1 MMKNNRTF
9 KALTFTLAAAALSG
23 AIACAACSNDTYL
36 PDDPPYDFE
45 NPVEELPEYDS
56 SIALDGVLDESRY
69 SDLKWL
75 ETQYSDAN
83 VKVNVKSAAFLGEKG
98 IFMLF
103 DVDDP
108 AVFVNPDRSGS
119 WNSGIELYLAR
130 PGVTSLEGEAWEI
143 DLTPGLDQVA
153 TRLQL
158 GGAFQSM
165 HTAEDETPIM
175 RSQGKGGE
183 VGATGSTGYTIEA
196 FFPYAFLGAE
206 REDLA
211 YINMNTVLLRTYNYE
226 DPQNRLW
233 YNFGEESK
241 SGYSWSDP
249 ESWWKFDENG
259 LVCYTVTAETDGN
272 GSLTAKTFNV
282 LEHEALE
289 IAISPKDGY
298 RLKSITVDGEDRT
311 AEVYIENGRSMLRI
325 ENILSDLTVRAE
337 FAELPAVTHTL
348 SGKLTLFGEE
358 LTAEQAASLSL
369 IVNCGGAVYECAVDE
384 KGSYLADIPEGEYTA
399 VLSKEDG
406 FVLAEL
412 HGDLTAD
419 RVLDIDMTDT
429 LSADILTGKEDF
441 VKRFEETKISNT
453 AGQLY
458 DNKDHN
464 ESYVAPSVIES
475 SFYAPGIADCGD
487 GVRFGFRIY
496 LKNEN
501 GGGAFT
507 VADVVIGKT
516 AGSWYLDIGYDLRSR
531 QRNEYRLNEE
541 QIAAVAAGSFKVL
554 VVKEGAQHRLYAQNG
569 TAYDLAAVYTDDD
582 ASMVSFS
589 TIDLLV
595 HNPDGKGTGEFG
607 MRGTRVYANY
617 AAEMTESEL
626 IASLVDCS
634 IRFKP
639 QVTAEDASVEIE
651 YDYYSVGDSVS
662 FTVTVSDPL
671 LETKQVT
678 VNGEEIQGTDGAYT
692 YIIPEYAAGLD
703 IRVVCGLLDGLY
715 LPEVEDGGATV
726 EGLGDV
732 YRAGETLTFT
742 VTGSNYVKIV
752 GVRVNGEL
760 LSAEGNTY
768 TYQIPEGSEE
778 LVIFVETETLAQ
790 KTEGEGDFSVNFSQ
804 ATQSD
809 VQGTLLLNPELLA
822 PTVIEANFYAPN
834 LPQMVAN
841 NIRFGLRMYL
851 LNAEGGGEFT
861 VADVVIARANGSWW
875 LDAGYDLRNTNL
887 PVRQLYKLSTRQIAA
902 AADGQL
908 KILIV
913 KDGASHR
920 VYAQDGDI
928 FEFAVEYVDDDA
940 TMVTFDSIVLL
951 VNNSTAAKGIG
962 KFGMHGVCM
971 YSGYHENMDDEALVA
986 MFADSK
992 VGLAV
997 DLRANDAEALG
1008 LKASY
1013 AAGETLQFTAAAADD
1028 LHEID
1033 EVTINGERIDAK
1045 EGVYSWT
1052 VPEDATALEIKIT
1065 IKVKDGILIPEVSS
1079 GAATVY
1085 GLKEYY
1091 KAGETVTFSAATDK
1105 FHAVTGAIVNGSSI
1119 TMTAG
1124 TFRYVT
1130 KETDRT
1136 LDIVIQTITLAAEYT
1151 GKADIIKNFKDIEPS
1166 EDANHL
1172 LQGALYSCSDNGNR
1186 LPSPSVIVS
1195 SLYLEGFEDIRENG
1209 TRFGLRIYNRKAG
1222 SNTNEFAFDVILAR
1236 QDDVWCLDMGSNN
1249 IIYDKVTPETHYPLS
1264 SAQLN
1269 ALKAGELQI
1278 AILQNGS
1285 TYSLYALDGNVFE
1298 FVESFTCK
1306 NGAASVSAI
1315 DLVVNNALVALQRSG
1330 DHEFGVKDMTVYGD
1344 HSTSMD
1350 AEEVIDFF
1358 LERDVA
1364 LNATATAGE
1373 GVKITGVKNNYMAG
1387 ETVEFTLTTEK
1398 FYEVASVKVNG
1409 VEVSESG
1416 GKYLYTLPADATS
1429 VNIVVTTTQTAVVYE
1444 GNDLSANFSTQ
1455 GEVTSTGGAFG
1466 YDANRPNIDN
1476 AVITFAISAPD
1487 IGNIG
1492 ANSVKFGIRIYT
1504 LRTDNSAEPVADVV
1518 IGRHNGN
1525 WYVDV
1530 GLDFRSNW
1538 EQEYQLTEEQVNA
1551 VAKGA
1556 FTLAVVKEGQTYRVY
1571 ALSEDTYEYVDSFTA
1586 TSTNV
1591 NLRTIDLLCYNGNPQ
1606 IVTSGEF
1613 GVKEMTVYSG
1623 YSGYTGA
1630 QSDSELLAFLVDG
1643 KIGYRA
1649 SVSAGKGVTVN
1660 ELKNSYM
1667 PGETVVFTLTTEK
1680 FYEVASVKV
1689 NGEEIT
1695 ASGGKYSYTLPEN
1708 ATSVNIE
1715 VTTTQTAV
1723 VYEGKDNFSKNFNDT
1738 KISNTAGQLYNNN
1751 DNGGTFLAPAVFD
1764 ANFYA
1769 PQINSIPDNVR
1780 FGFRI
1785 YLKNAQGGGAF
1796 TVADVVIGKTSGN
1809 WYLDIGYDLRGTQRN
1824 NYRLSNEQIQS
1835 VAEGTFK
1842 VIVVKNG
1849 TEHRL
1854 YAQNGDHFEYVASYT
1869 DDDATMVSFNTIDL
1883 LVHNSEGKG
1892 VGEYGVHDM
1901 TVYGEYDATMSDSEL
1916 LAFLVDGKIGY
1927 REYAGKGDDVTVKDF
1942 SDISSNGLKLV
1953 GPIYDKGD
1961 HGGIYLDKSVIE
1973 AHFTIPS
1980 IKSIQGDLNVGFR
1993 IYATDHN
2000 NTNKGWPDIILGRRD
2015 GNWYLNIGNG
2025 IGNSVIST
2033 AYQLSEWQIDAVE
2046 KGDLTILVVNDGI
2059 RHALYAIDEGGFEK
2073 VKEYS
2078 DSNAAMIT
2086 FKSIDFLAWNG
2097 ANGTGTCGFT
2107 GLTVYGNFD
2116 ETLSDEEL
2124 VELFA
2129 GSNAE

>member
-143 DLTPGLDQVA
+143 DLTPGLDQVV

-196 FFPYAFLGAE
+196 FFPYAFLGTE

-358 LTAEQAASLSL
+358 LAAEQAASLSL
-369 IVNCGGAVYECAVDE
+369 IVNCGGAVYECAIDE

-541 QIAAVAAGSFKVL
+541 QLAAVAAGSFKVL

-595 HNPDGKGTGEFG
+595 HNPDGKGAGEFG

-617 AAEMTESEL
+617 ASEMTESEL

-639 QVTAEDASVEIE
+639 QVTAKDASVEIE

-671 LETKQVT
+671 LEAKQVT
-678 VNGEEIQGTDGAYT
+678 VNGEEIQGTDGVYT

-790 KTEGEGDFSVNFSQ
+790 KTDGEGDFSVNFSQ

-902 AADGQL
+902 AADGQF

-928 FEFAVEYVDDDA
+928 FEFAVGYVDDDA

-997 DLRANDAEALG
+997 DLKANDAEALG

-1151 GKADIIKNFKDIEPS
+1151 GKADIIKNFKDIVPS

-1249 IIYDKVTPETHYPLS
+1249 IIYNEVTPETHYPLS

-1315 DLVVNNALVALQRSG
+1315 DLVVNNALEALQRSG

-1373 GVKITGVKNNYMAG
+1373 GVTINGLQNSYMPG
-1387 ETVEFTLTTEK
+1387 ETVEFSLTTEK
-1398 FYEVASVKVNG
+1398 FYEVERVTVND
-1409 VEVSESG
+1409 VEVTESN
-1416 GKYLYTLPADATS
+1416 GKYSYTLPADATS
-1429 VNIVVTTTQTAVVYE
+1429 VNI
-1444 GNDLSANFSTQ
+1444 
-1455 GEVTSTGGAFG
+1455 
-1466 YDANRPNIDN
+1466 
-1476 AVITFAISAPD
+1476 
-1487 IGNIG
+1487 
-1492 ANSVKFGIRIYT
+1492 K
-1504 LRTDNSAEPVADVV
+1504 
-1518 IGRHNGN
+1518 
-1525 WYVDV
+1525 
-1530 GLDFRSNW
+1530 
-1538 EQEYQLTEEQVNA
+1538 
-1551 VAKGA
+1551 
-1556 FTLAVVKEGQTYRVY
+1556 
-1571 ALSEDTYEYVDSFTA
+1571 
-1586 TSTNV
+1586 
-1591 NLRTIDLLCYNGNPQ
+1591 
-1606 IVTSGEF
+1606 
-1613 GVKEMTVYSG
+1613 
-1623 YSGYTGA
+1623 
-1630 QSDSELLAFLVDG
+1630 
-1643 KIGYRA
+1643 
-1649 SVSAGKGVTVN
+1649 
-1660 ELKNSYM
+1660 
-1667 PGETVVFTLTTEK
+1667 
-1680 FYEVASVKV
+1680 
-1689 NGEEIT
+1689 
-1695 ASGGKYSYTLPEN
+1695 
-1708 ATSVNIE
+1708 

-1738 KISNTAGQLYNNN
+1738 KISNTAGQLYNNK

-1849 TEHRL
+1849 AEHRL

-1883 LVHNSEGKG
+1883 LVHNPEGKG

-1927 REYAGKGDDVTVKDF
+1927 REYAGKGDGFTVKNF
-1942 SDISSNGLKLV
+1942 SDISSSESIKV

-1973 AHFTIPS
+1973 AHFTMPS
-1980 IKSIQGDLNVGFR
+1980 IKNIQGDLNVGFR

-2000 NTNKGWPDIILGRRD
+2000 NTNSGWPGIILGRKD
-2015 GNWYLNIGNG
+2015 GNWYLNIGAG
-2025 IGNSVIST
+2025 IGKSVIST

-2046 KGDLTILVVNDGI
+2046 TGDLTILVVNDGI
-2059 RHALYAIDEGGFEK
+2059 RHALYAIDEGGFEE

-2078 DSNAAMIT
+2078 DPNAAMIT

-2129 GSNAE
+2129 GSDAE

>member
-196 FFPYAFLGAE
+196 FFPYAFLGTE

-249 ESWWKFDENG
+249 ESWWKFNENG

-311 AEVYIENGRSMLRI
+311 AEVYIENGKSMLRI
-325 ENILSDLTVRAE
+325 EDILSDLTVRAE

-369 IVNCGGAVYECAVDE
+369 IVNCGGAVYECAIDE

-412 HGDLTAD
+412 HGELTAD

-516 AGSWYLDIGYDLRSR
+516 VGSWYLDIGYDLRSR

-541 QIAAVAAGSFKVL
+541 QLAAVAAGSFKVL

-595 HNPDGKGTGEFG
+595 HNPDGKGAGEFG

-617 AAEMTESEL
+617 ASEMTESEL

-639 QVTAEDASVEIE
+639 QVTAKDASVEIE

-671 LETKQVT
+671 LEAKQVT
-678 VNGEEIQGTDGAYT
+678 VNGEEIQGTDGVYT

-790 KTEGEGDFSVNFSQ
+790 KTDGEGDFSVNFSQ

-902 AADGQL
+902 AADGQF

-928 FEFAVEYVDDDA
+928 FEFAVGYVDDDA

-997 DLRANDAEALG
+997 DLKANDAEALG

-1151 GKADIIKNFKDIEPS
+1151 GKADIIKNFKNIEPS

-1195 SLYLEGFEDIRENG
+1195 SLYLEGFEDITENG
-1209 TRFGLRIYNRKAG
+1209 TRFGLRIYNRTAG

-1236 QDDVWCLDMGSNN
+1236 QDDVWCLDMGSKN
-1249 IIYDKVTPETHYPLS
+1249 IIYNEVEPETHYPLS

-1409 VEVSESG
+1409 E
-1416 GKYLYTLPADATS
+1416 
-1429 VNIVVTTTQTAVVYE
+1429 
-1444 GNDLSANFSTQ
+1444 
-1455 GEVTSTGGAFG
+1455 
-1466 YDANRPNIDN
+1466 
-1476 AVITFAISAPD
+1476 VIT
-1487 IGNIG
+1487 
-1492 ANSVKFGIRIYT
+1492 V
-1504 LRTDNSAEPVADVV
+1504 
-1518 IGRHNGN
+1518 
-1525 WYVDV
+1525 
-1530 GLDFRSNW
+1530 
-1538 EQEYQLTEEQVNA
+1538 
-1551 VAKGA
+1551 
-1556 FTLAVVKEGQTYRVY
+1556 
-1571 ALSEDTYEYVDSFTA
+1571 
-1586 TSTNV
+1586 
-1591 NLRTIDLLCYNGNPQ
+1591 
-1606 IVTSGEF
+1606 
-1613 GVKEMTVYSG
+1613 
-1623 YSGYTGA
+1623 
-1630 QSDSELLAFLVDG
+1630 
-1643 KIGYRA
+1643 
-1649 SVSAGKGVTVN
+1649 
-1660 ELKNSYM
+1660 
-1667 PGETVVFTLTTEK
+1667 
-1680 FYEVASVKV
+1680 
-1689 NGEEIT
+1689 
-1695 ASGGKYSYTLPEN
+1695 SGGKYSYTLPEN

-1715 VTTTQTAV
+1715 VTTKRLVSIYNGKGEIIRNFKDITAESSSILGGVYSCSDNSNALPSPSVTEIVLYGQTIDTITENGTRFGLRLYNRQAGDDKNQYCIDIV
-1723 VYEGKDNFSKNFNDT
+1723 IARQNNVWCLDMGSDLVKD
-1738 KISNTAGQLYNNN
+1738 SNTPSTAYPLNESQIQALMN
-1751 DNGGTFLAPAVFD
+1751 GTF
-1764 ANFYA
+1764 
-1769 PQINSIPDNVR
+1769 R
-1780 FGFRI
+1780 
-1785 YLKNAQGGGAF
+1785 
-1796 TVADVVIGKTSGN
+1796 VVIIQEESKYYLYAENNGQFEFVESFTDTNNGISVSAIDLIVNTGKTALERSGN
-1809 WYLDIGYDLRGTQRN
+1809 RDFG
-1824 NYRLSNEQIQS
+1824 
-1835 VAEGTFK
+1835 
-1842 VIVVKNG
+1842 VKS
-1849 TEHRL
+1849 T
-1854 YAQNGDHFEYVASYT
+1854 
-1869 DDDATMVSFNTIDL
+1869 
-1883 LVHNSEGKG
+1883 
-1892 VGEYGVHDM
+1892 
-1901 TVYGEYDATMSDSEL
+1901 TVYGNFTNGLSHEGLMELIFDSE
-1916 LAFLVDGKIGY
+1916 IGY
-1927 REYAGKGDDVTVKDF
+1927 REYAGKGDIQKNFKDIL
-1942 SDISSNGLKLV
+1942 SGTNNQ
-1953 GPIYDKGD
+1953 
-1961 HGGIYLDKSVIE
+1961 
-1973 AHFTIPS
+1973 
-1980 IKSIQGDLNVGFR
+1980 IQGPLYSCG
-1993 IYATDHN
+1993 DHN
-2000 NTNKGWPDIILGRRD
+2000 NSLSRVTVTSVSL
-2015 GNWYLNIGNG
+2015 YLADPSGITENGTRFGLRIYNRIGNATNNNLVADIVIARQEDGWRLDIGYG
-2025 IGNSVIST
+2025 IAIDNNQPST
-2033 AYQLSEWQIDAVE
+2033 AYTLSDAQLTALANGSLKIFIVQRGSTYTLYALDGKTLEKVEAYTDNKNGTSVSAIDF
-2046 KGDLTILVVNDGI
+2046 VVNTG
-2059 RHALYAIDEGGFEK
+2059 ALALKRSGDRDCA
-2073 VKEYS
+2073 VK
-2078 DSNAAMIT
+2078 
-2086 FKSIDFLAWNG
+2086 
-2097 ANGTGTCGFT
+2097 GT
-2107 GLTVYGNFD
+2107 TVYGNFD

>member
-196 FFPYAFLGAE
+196 FFPYAFLGTE

-249 ESWWKFDENG
+249 ESWWKFNENG

-369 IVNCGGAVYECAVDE
+369 IVNCGGAVYECAIDE

-429 LSADILTGKEDF
+429 LSADILTGKENF
-441 VKRFEETKISNT
+441 VKLFEETKISNT

-516 AGSWYLDIGYDLRSR
+516 VGSWYLDIGYDLRSR

-541 QIAAVAAGSFKVL
+541 QLAAVAAGSFKVL

-595 HNPDGKGTGEFG
+595 HNPDGKGAGEFG

-617 AAEMTESEL
+617 ASEMTESEL

-639 QVTAEDASVEIE
+639 QVTAKDASVEIE

-752 GVRVNGEL
+752 GVKVNGEL

-902 AADGQL
+902 AAKGQL

-997 DLRANDAEALG
+997 DLKANDAEALG

-1151 GKADIIKNFKDIEPS
+1151 GKADIIKNFKDIVPS

-1195 SLYLEGFEDIRENG
+1195 SLYLEGFEDITENG

-1222 SNTNEFAFDVILAR
+1222 SNKNEFAFDVILAR

-1249 IIYDKVTPETHYPLS
+1249 IIYDKEMPETHYPLS
-1264 SAQLN
+1264 SAQLD

-1298 FVESFTCK
+1298 FVESFTCE

-1373 GVKITGVKNNYMAG
+1373 GIKITGVKNNYMAG
-1387 ETVEFTLTTEK
+1387 ETVEFSLTTEK

-1409 VEVSESG
+1409 VDVTTSES
-1416 GKYLYTLPADATS
+1416 
-1429 VNIVVTTTQTAVVYE
+1429 N
-1444 GNDLSANFSTQ
+1444 
-1455 GEVTSTGGAFG
+1455 
-1466 YDANRPNIDN
+1466 
-1476 AVITFAISAPD
+1476 
-1487 IGNIG
+1487 
-1492 ANSVKFGIRIYT
+1492 
-1504 LRTDNSAEPVADVV
+1504 
-1518 IGRHNGN
+1518 
-1525 WYVDV
+1525 
-1530 GLDFRSNW
+1530 
-1538 EQEYQLTEEQVNA
+1538 
-1551 VAKGA
+1551 
-1556 FTLAVVKEGQTYRVY
+1556 
-1571 ALSEDTYEYVDSFTA
+1571 
-1586 TSTNV
+1586 
-1591 NLRTIDLLCYNGNPQ
+1591 
-1606 IVTSGEF
+1606 
-1613 GVKEMTVYSG
+1613 
-1623 YSGYTGA
+1623 
-1630 QSDSELLAFLVDG
+1630 
-1643 KIGYRA
+1643 
-1649 SVSAGKGVTVN
+1649 
-1660 ELKNSYM
+1660 
-1667 PGETVVFTLTTEK
+1667 
-1680 FYEVASVKV
+1680 
-1689 NGEEIT
+1689 
-1695 ASGGKYSYTLPEN
+1695 GKYSYKLPAD

-1715 VTTTQTAV
+1715 VTTTRLVSIYNGKGEIIRNFKDITAESSSSLGGVYSCSDNSNALPSPSVTEIVLYGQTINAI
-1723 VYEGKDNFSKNFNDT
+1723 KDNGTRF
-1738 KISNTAGQLYNNN
+1738 GLRLYNRQAGNASN
-1751 DNGGTFLAPAVFD
+1751 QYCIDIVIARQSNVWCLDMGSDLVKDSNAPSTAYPLSDSQIRALMNGTF
-1764 ANFYA
+1764 
-1769 PQINSIPDNVR
+1769 R
-1780 FGFRI
+1780 
-1785 YLKNAQGGGAF
+1785 
-1796 TVADVVIGKTSGN
+1796 VVIIQEESKY
-1809 WYLDIGYDLRGTQRN
+1809 YLYAEN
-1824 NYRLSNEQIQS
+1824 NGQFEFVESF
-1835 VAEGTFK
+1835 TDT
-1842 VIVVKNG
+1842 KNG
-1849 TEHRL
+1849 T
-1854 YAQNGDHFEYVASYT
+1854 S
-1869 DDDATMVSFNTIDL
+1869 VSAIDL
-1883 LVHNSEGKG
+1883 IVNTGKTALERSGDRDFG
-1892 VGEYGVHDM
+1892 VKYT
-1901 TVYGEYDATMSDSEL
+1901 TVYGDFSNELSHKALTELIFDSE
-1916 LAFLVDGKIGY
+1916 IGY
-1927 REYAGKGDDVTVKDF
+1927 REYAGKGDIQKNF
-1942 SDISSNGLKLV
+1942 SGFQSGTTNQ
-1953 GPIYDKGD
+1953 
-1961 HGGIYLDKSVIE
+1961 
-1973 AHFTIPS
+1973 
-1980 IKSIQGDLNVGFR
+1980 IQGQLYSCG
-1993 IYATDHN
+1993 DHN
-2000 NTNKGWPDIILGRRD
+2000 NSLSRVTVTSASL
-2015 GNWYLNIGNG
+2015 YLEDPSGITENGTRFGLRIYNRIGNATNNNLVADIVIARQKDGWRLDIGYG
-2025 IGNSVIST
+2025 IAIDSNHPSIAYTLSDAQLTALENGSLQIFIVQRGSTYTLYALDGETLEKVEAYTDNNNGTSVS
-2033 AYQLSEWQIDAVE
+2033 AIDF
-2046 KGDLTILVVNDGI
+2046 VVNTGAT
-2059 RHALYAIDEGGFEK
+2059 ALERSGDRDCA
-2073 VKEYS
+2073 VK
-2078 DSNAAMIT
+2078 
-2086 FKSIDFLAWNG
+2086 
-2097 ANGTGTCGFT
+2097 GT
-2107 GLTVYGNFD
+2107 TVYGNFD

>member
-196 FFPYAFLGAE
+196 FFPYAFLGTE

-369 IVNCGGAVYECAVDE
+369 IVNCGGAVYECAIDE
-384 KGSYLADIPEGEYTA
+384 KGSYLADIPEGKYTA

-412 HGDLTAD
+412 NGELTAD

-458 DNKDHN
+458 DNKDHS

-487 GVRFGFRIY
+487 GVRFGSRIY

-541 QIAAVAAGSFKVL
+541 QLAAVAAGSFKVL

-595 HNPDGKGTGEFG
+595 HNPDGKGAGEFG

-841 NIRFGLRMYL
+841 NIRFGLRVYL

-902 AADGQL
+902 AAKGQL

-997 DLRANDAEALG
+997 DLKANDAEALG

-1166 EDANHL
+1166 KDANHL

-1195 SLYLEGFEDIRENG
+1195 SLYLEGFEDITEDG

-1222 SNTNEFAFDVILAR
+1222 SNKNEFAFDVILAR
-1236 QDDVWCLDMGSNN
+1236 QDNVWCLDMGNNN
-1249 IIYDKVTPETHYPLS
+1249 IIFDEVTPATHYPLS
-1264 SAQLN
+1264 NAQLN

-1298 FVESFTCK
+1298 FVESFTCE

-1315 DLVVNNALVALQRSG
+1315 DLVVNNALEALQRSG

-1373 GVKITGVKNNYMAG
+1373 GVKITGVNNNYMAG
-1387 ETVEFTLTTEK
+1387 ETVEFSLTTEK
-1398 FYEVASVKVNG
+1398 FYEVERVTVNG
-1409 VEVSESG
+1409 VEVRE
-1416 GKYLYTLPADATS
+1416 
-1429 VNIVVTTTQTAVVYE
+1429 
-1444 GNDLSANFSTQ
+1444 
-1455 GEVTSTGGAFG
+1455 
-1466 YDANRPNIDN
+1466 
-1476 AVITFAISAPD
+1476 
-1487 IGNIG
+1487 
-1492 ANSVKFGIRIYT
+1492 
-1504 LRTDNSAEPVADVV
+1504 
-1518 IGRHNGN
+1518 
-1525 WYVDV
+1525 
-1530 GLDFRSNW
+1530 
-1538 EQEYQLTEEQVNA
+1538 
-1551 VAKGA
+1551 
-1556 FTLAVVKEGQTYRVY
+1556 
-1571 ALSEDTYEYVDSFTA
+1571 
-1586 TSTNV
+1586 
-1591 NLRTIDLLCYNGNPQ
+1591 
-1606 IVTSGEF
+1606 
-1613 GVKEMTVYSG
+1613 
-1623 YSGYTGA
+1623 
-1630 QSDSELLAFLVDG
+1630 
-1643 KIGYRA
+1643 
-1649 SVSAGKGVTVN
+1649 
-1660 ELKNSYM
+1660 
-1667 PGETVVFTLTTEK
+1667 
-1680 FYEVASVKV
+1680 
-1689 NGEEIT
+1689 
-1695 ASGGKYSYTLPEN
+1695 SGGKYSYTLPEN

-1715 VTTTQTAV
+1715 VTTTRLVSIYNGKGEIIRNFKDITAESSSSLGGVYSCSDNSNALPSPSVTEIVLYGQTINAI
-1723 VYEGKDNFSKNFNDT
+1723 KDNGTRF
-1738 KISNTAGQLYNNN
+1738 GLRLYNRQAGNASN
-1751 DNGGTFLAPAVFD
+1751 QYCIDIVIARQSNVWCLDMGSDLVKDSNAPSTAYPLSDSQIRALMNGTF
-1764 ANFYA
+1764 
-1769 PQINSIPDNVR
+1769 R
-1780 FGFRI
+1780 
-1785 YLKNAQGGGAF
+1785 
-1796 TVADVVIGKTSGN
+1796 VVIIQEESKYYLYAENNGQFEFVESFTDTNNGISVSAIDLIVNTGKTALERSGN
-1809 WYLDIGYDLRGTQRN
+1809 RDFG
-1824 NYRLSNEQIQS
+1824 
-1835 VAEGTFK
+1835 
-1842 VIVVKNG
+1842 VKS
-1849 TEHRL
+1849 T
-1854 YAQNGDHFEYVASYT
+1854 
-1869 DDDATMVSFNTIDL
+1869 
-1883 LVHNSEGKG
+1883 
-1892 VGEYGVHDM
+1892 
-1901 TVYGEYDATMSDSEL
+1901 TVYGNFTNGLSHEGLMELIFDSE
-1916 LAFLVDGKIGY
+1916 IGY
-1927 REYAGKGDDVTVKDF
+1927 REYAGKGDIQKNFKDIL
-1942 SDISSNGLKLV
+1942 SGTNNQ
-1953 GPIYDKGD
+1953 
-1961 HGGIYLDKSVIE
+1961 
-1973 AHFTIPS
+1973 
-1980 IKSIQGDLNVGFR
+1980 IQGPLYSCG
-1993 IYATDHN
+1993 DHN
-2000 NTNKGWPDIILGRRD
+2000 NSLSRVTVTSVSL
-2015 GNWYLNIGNG
+2015 YLADPSGITENGTRFGLRIYNRIGNATNNNLVADIVIARQKDGWRLDIGYG
-2025 IGNSVIST
+2025 IAIDSNHPSIAYTLSDAQLTALENGSLQIFIVQRGSTYTLYALDGETLEKVEAYTDNNNGTSVS
-2033 AYQLSEWQIDAVE
+2033 AIDF
-2046 KGDLTILVVNDGI
+2046 VVNTGAT
-2059 RHALYAIDEGGFEK
+2059 ALERSGDRDCA
-2073 VKEYS
+2073 VK
-2078 DSNAAMIT
+2078 
-2086 FKSIDFLAWNG
+2086 
-2097 ANGTGTCGFT
+2097 GT
-2107 GLTVYGNFD
+2107 TVYGNFD

>member
-429 LSADILTGKEDF
+429 LSADILTGKENF

-541 QIAAVAAGSFKVL
+541 QLAAVAAGSFKVL

-595 HNPDGKGTGEFG
+595 HNPDGKGAGEFG

-617 AAEMTESEL
+617 ASEMTESEL

-639 QVTAEDASVEIE
+639 QVTAKDASVEIE

-671 LETKQVT
+671 LEAKQVT
-678 VNGEEIQGTDGAYT
+678 VNGEEIQGADGVYT
-692 YIIPEYAAGLD
+692 YVIPEYAAGLD

-768 TYQIPEGSEE
+768 AYQIPEGSEE

-902 AADGQL
+902 AAKGQL

-997 DLRANDAEALG
+997 DLKANDAEALG

-1028 LHEID
+1028 LHEVD

-1045 EGVYSWT
+1045 DGVYSWT
-1052 VPEDATALEIKIT
+1052 VPEDATDLEIKIT

-1091 KAGETVTFSAATDK
+1091 KVGETVTFSAATDK

-1166 EDANHL
+1166 GDANHL

-1195 SLYLEGFEDIRENG
+1195 SLYLEGFEDITKNG

-1236 QDDVWCLDMGSNN
+1236 QYDVWCLDMGSNN

-1264 SAQLN
+1264 SAQLE

-1278 AILQNGS
+1278 AILQNGN

-1298 FVESFTCK
+1298 FVESFTCE

-1315 DLVVNNALVALQRSG
+1315 DLVVNNALEALERSG

-1364 LNATATAGE
+1364 LNATATVGE

-1398 FYEVASVKVNG
+1398 FYEVASV
-1409 VEVSESG
+1409 
-1416 GKYLYTLPADATS
+1416 T
-1429 VNIVVTTTQTAVVYE
+1429 
-1444 GNDLSANFSTQ
+1444 
-1455 GEVTSTGGAFG
+1455 
-1466 YDANRPNIDN
+1466 
-1476 AVITFAISAPD
+1476 
-1487 IGNIG
+1487 
-1492 ANSVKFGIRIYT
+1492 
-1504 LRTDNSAEPVADVV
+1504 
-1518 IGRHNGN
+1518 
-1525 WYVDV
+1525 
-1530 GLDFRSNW
+1530 
-1538 EQEYQLTEEQVNA
+1538 
-1551 VAKGA
+1551 
-1556 FTLAVVKEGQTYRVY
+1556 
-1571 ALSEDTYEYVDSFTA
+1571 
-1586 TSTNV
+1586 
-1591 NLRTIDLLCYNGNPQ
+1591 
-1606 IVTSGEF
+1606 
-1613 GVKEMTVYSG
+1613 
-1623 YSGYTGA
+1623 
-1630 QSDSELLAFLVDG
+1630 
-1643 KIGYRA
+1643 
-1649 SVSAGKGVTVN
+1649 
-1660 ELKNSYM
+1660 
-1667 PGETVVFTLTTEK
+1667 
-1680 FYEVASVKV
+1680 V

-1738 KISNTAGQLYNNN
+1738 KISNTAGQLYDNN

-1849 TEHRL
+1849 AEHRL
-1854 YAQNGDHFEYVASYT
+1854 YAQNGNHFEYVASYT

-1927 REYAGKGDDVTVKDF
+1927 REYAGKGDIQKNF
-1942 SDISSNGLKLV
+1942 SDIQSGTNNQ
-1953 GPIYDKGD
+1953 
-1961 HGGIYLDKSVIE
+1961 
-1973 AHFTIPS
+1973 
-1980 IKSIQGDLNVGFR
+1980 IQRPLYSCG
-1993 IYATDHN
+1993 DHN
-2000 NTNKGWPDIILGRRD
+2000 NSLSRVTVTSASL
-2015 GNWYLNIGNG
+2015 YLEDPSGITENGTRFGLRIYNRIGNATNNNLVADIVIARQGDGWRLDIGYG
-2025 IGNSVIST
+2025 IAIDSNHPST
-2033 AYQLSEWQIDAVE
+2033 AYTLSDAQLTALENGSLQIFIVQRGSTYTLYALDGETLDKVE
-2046 KGDLTILVVNDGI
+2046 AYTDNNNGTSVSAIDFVVNTNAT
-2059 RHALYAIDEGGFEK
+2059 ALERSGDRDCA
-2073 VKEYS
+2073 VK
-2078 DSNAAMIT
+2078 
-2086 FKSIDFLAWNG
+2086 
-2097 ANGTGTCGFT
+2097 GT
-2107 GLTVYGNFD
+2107 TVYGNFD
-2116 ETLSDEEL
+2116 ETLSDAEL
-2124 VELFA
+2124 VEFFA

>member
-1 MMKNNRTF
+1 MMKYKRTF
-9 KALTFTLAAAALSG
+9 KVLTFTLAAAALSG

-165 HTAEDETPIM
+165 HTAKYETPIM

-369 IVNCGGAVYECAVDE
+369 IVNCGGAVYECAIDE

-412 HGDLTAD
+412 HGELTAD

-429 LSADILTGKEDF
+429 LSADILTGKENF

-458 DNKDHN
+458 DNKDHS

-541 QIAAVAAGSFKVL
+541 QLAAVAAGSFKVL

-595 HNPDGKGTGEFG
+595 HNPDGKGAGEFG

-617 AAEMTESEL
+617 ASEMTESEL

-671 LETKQVT
+671 LEAKQVT

-768 TYQIPEGSEE
+768 TYQIPEGAEGLLIS
-778 LVIFVETETLAQ
+778 VETETLAQ

-902 AADGQL
+902 AAKGQF

-962 KFGMHGVCM
+962 KFGMHGVSM

-997 DLRANDAEALG
+997 DLKANDAEALG

-1166 EDANHL
+1166 KDANHL

-1195 SLYLEGFEDIRENG
+1195 SLYLEGFEDITENG
-1209 TRFGLRIYNRKAG
+1209 TRFGLRIYNRTAG

-1236 QDDVWCLDMGSNN
+1236 QDDVWCLDMGSKN
-1249 IIYDKVTPETHYPLS
+1249 IIYNEVEPETHYPLS

-1398 FYEVASVKVNG
+1398 FYEVASVTVNG
-1409 VEVSESG
+1409 EEITASD
-1416 GKYLYTLPADATS
+1416 GKYSYTLPADATS
-1429 VNIVVTTTQTAVVYE
+1429 VNI
-1444 GNDLSANFSTQ
+1444 
-1455 GEVTSTGGAFG
+1455 
-1466 YDANRPNIDN
+1466 
-1476 AVITFAISAPD
+1476 
-1487 IGNIG
+1487 
-1492 ANSVKFGIRIYT
+1492 K
-1504 LRTDNSAEPVADVV
+1504 
-1518 IGRHNGN
+1518 
-1525 WYVDV
+1525 
-1530 GLDFRSNW
+1530 
-1538 EQEYQLTEEQVNA
+1538 
-1551 VAKGA
+1551 
-1556 FTLAVVKEGQTYRVY
+1556 
-1571 ALSEDTYEYVDSFTA
+1571 
-1586 TSTNV
+1586 
-1591 NLRTIDLLCYNGNPQ
+1591 
-1606 IVTSGEF
+1606 
-1613 GVKEMTVYSG
+1613 
-1623 YSGYTGA
+1623 
-1630 QSDSELLAFLVDG
+1630 
-1643 KIGYRA
+1643 
-1649 SVSAGKGVTVN
+1649 
-1660 ELKNSYM
+1660 
-1667 PGETVVFTLTTEK
+1667 
-1680 FYEVASVKV
+1680 
-1689 NGEEIT
+1689 
-1695 ASGGKYSYTLPEN
+1695 
-1708 ATSVNIE
+1708 

-1738 KISNTAGQLYNNN
+1738 KITDTAGQLYNNK

-1849 TEHRL
+1849 AEHRL
-1854 YAQNGDHFEYVASYT
+1854 YAQNGDHFEYIASYT

-1883 LVHNSEGKG
+1883 LVHNPEGKG

-1927 REYAGKGDDVTVKDF
+1927 REYAGKGDGFTVKNF
-1942 SDISSNGLKLV
+1942 SDISSSESIKV

-1973 AHFTIPS
+1973 AHFTMPS
-1980 IKSIQGDLNVGFR
+1980 IKNIQGDLNVGFR

-2000 NTNKGWPDIILGRRD
+2000 NANRGWPDIILGRRD
-2015 GNWYLNIGNG
+2015 GKWYLNIGPG
-2025 IGNSVIST
+2025 IGESVIST

-2078 DSNAAMIT
+2078 DPNAAMIT

-2129 GSNAE
+2129 GSDAE

>member
-196 FFPYAFLGAE
+196 FFPYAFLGTE

-369 IVNCGGAVYECAVDE
+369 IVNCGGAVYECAIDE

-541 QIAAVAAGSFKVL
+541 QIAAVAAGNFKVL

-617 AAEMTESEL
+617 ASEMTESEL

-760 LSAEGNTY
+760 LSAEGNAY

-962 KFGMHGVCM
+962 KFGMHGVSM

-997 DLRANDAEALG
+997 DLKANDAEALG

-1091 KAGETVTFSAATDK
+1091 KAGETVTFSASTDK

-1298 FVESFTCK
+1298 FVESFTCT

-1373 GVKITGVKNNYMAG
+1373 EVKITGVKNNYMAG

-1409 VEVSESG
+1409 E
-1416 GKYLYTLPADATS
+1416 
-1429 VNIVVTTTQTAVVYE
+1429 
-1444 GNDLSANFSTQ
+1444 
-1455 GEVTSTGGAFG
+1455 
-1466 YDANRPNIDN
+1466 
-1476 AVITFAISAPD
+1476 VIT
-1487 IGNIG
+1487 
-1492 ANSVKFGIRIYT
+1492 V
-1504 LRTDNSAEPVADVV
+1504 
-1518 IGRHNGN
+1518 
-1525 WYVDV
+1525 
-1530 GLDFRSNW
+1530 
-1538 EQEYQLTEEQVNA
+1538 
-1551 VAKGA
+1551 
-1556 FTLAVVKEGQTYRVY
+1556 
-1571 ALSEDTYEYVDSFTA
+1571 
-1586 TSTNV
+1586 
-1591 NLRTIDLLCYNGNPQ
+1591 
-1606 IVTSGEF
+1606 
-1613 GVKEMTVYSG
+1613 
-1623 YSGYTGA
+1623 
-1630 QSDSELLAFLVDG
+1630 
-1643 KIGYRA
+1643 
-1649 SVSAGKGVTVN
+1649 
-1660 ELKNSYM
+1660 
-1667 PGETVVFTLTTEK
+1667 
-1680 FYEVASVKV
+1680 
-1689 NGEEIT
+1689 
-1695 ASGGKYSYTLPEN
+1695 SGGKYSYTLPEN

-1849 TEHRL
+1849 AEHRL

-1973 AHFTIPS
+1973 AHFTMPS

>member
-196 FFPYAFLGAE
+196 FFPYAFLGTE

-369 IVNCGGAVYECAVDE
+369 IVNCGGAVYECAIDE

-541 QIAAVAAGSFKVL
+541 QIAAVAAGNFKVL

-617 AAEMTESEL
+617 ASEMTESEL

-760 LSAEGNTY
+760 LSAEGNAY

-962 KFGMHGVCM
+962 KFGMHGVSM

-997 DLRANDAEALG
+997 DLKANDAEALG

-1091 KAGETVTFSAATDK
+1091 KAGETVTFSASTDK

-1298 FVESFTCK
+1298 FVESFTCT

-1409 VEVSESG
+1409 E
-1416 GKYLYTLPADATS
+1416 
-1429 VNIVVTTTQTAVVYE
+1429 
-1444 GNDLSANFSTQ
+1444 
-1455 GEVTSTGGAFG
+1455 
-1466 YDANRPNIDN
+1466 
-1476 AVITFAISAPD
+1476 VIT
-1487 IGNIG
+1487 
-1492 ANSVKFGIRIYT
+1492 V
-1504 LRTDNSAEPVADVV
+1504 
-1518 IGRHNGN
+1518 
-1525 WYVDV
+1525 
-1530 GLDFRSNW
+1530 
-1538 EQEYQLTEEQVNA
+1538 
-1551 VAKGA
+1551 
-1556 FTLAVVKEGQTYRVY
+1556 
-1571 ALSEDTYEYVDSFTA
+1571 
-1586 TSTNV
+1586 
-1591 NLRTIDLLCYNGNPQ
+1591 
-1606 IVTSGEF
+1606 
-1613 GVKEMTVYSG
+1613 
-1623 YSGYTGA
+1623 
-1630 QSDSELLAFLVDG
+1630 
-1643 KIGYRA
+1643 
-1649 SVSAGKGVTVN
+1649 
-1660 ELKNSYM
+1660 
-1667 PGETVVFTLTTEK
+1667 
-1680 FYEVASVKV
+1680 
-1689 NGEEIT
+1689 
-1695 ASGGKYSYTLPEN
+1695 SGGKYSYTLPEN

-1849 TEHRL
+1849 AEHRL

-1973 AHFTIPS
+1973 AHFTMPS

>member
-1 MMKNNRTF
+1 MYKR
-9 KALTFTLAAAALSG
+9 
-23 AIACAACSNDTYL
+23 
-36 PDDPPYDFE
+36 
-45 NPVEELPEYDS
+45 
-56 SIALDGVLDESRY
+56 
-69 SDLKWL
+69 
-75 ETQYSDAN
+75 Q
-83 VKVNVKSAAFLGEKG
+83 
-98 IFMLF
+98 
-103 DVDDP
+103 
-108 AVFVNPDRSGS
+108 
-119 WNSGIELYLAR
+119 
-130 PGVTSLEGEAWEI
+130 
-143 DLTPGLDQVA
+143 
-153 TRLQL
+153 
-158 GGAFQSM
+158 
-165 HTAEDETPIM
+165 
-175 RSQGKGGE
+175 
-183 VGATGSTGYTIEA
+183 
-196 FFPYAFLGAE
+196 
-206 REDLA
+206 
-211 YINMNTVLLRTYNYE
+211 
-226 DPQNRLW
+226 
-233 YNFGEESK
+233 
-241 SGYSWSDP
+241 
-249 ESWWKFDENG
+249 
-259 LVCYTVTAETDGN
+259 
-272 GSLTAKTFNV
+272 
-282 LEHEALE
+282 
-289 IAISPKDGY
+289 
-298 RLKSITVDGEDRT
+298 
-311 AEVYIENGRSMLRI
+311 
-325 ENILSDLTVRAE
+325 
-337 FAELPAVTHTL
+337 
-348 SGKLTLFGEE
+348 
-358 LTAEQAASLSL
+358 
-369 IVNCGGAVYECAVDE
+369 VYECAIDE

-429 LSADILTGKEDF
+429 LSADILTGKENF

-541 QIAAVAAGSFKVL
+541 QIAAVAAGNFKVL

-752 GVRVNGEL
+752 GVKVNGEL

-902 AADGQL
+902 AAKGQL

-940 TMVTFDSIVLL
+940 TMVTFNSIVLL

-962 KFGMHGVCM
+962 KFGMHGVSM

-997 DLRANDAEALG
+997 DLKANDAEALG

-1045 EGVYSWT
+1045 DGVYSWT

-1136 LDIVIQTITLAAEYT
+1136 LDIVIQTITLAAEYA

-1166 EDANHL
+1166 KDANHL

-1195 SLYLEGFEDIRENG
+1195 SLYLEGFEDITENG

-1236 QDDVWCLDMGSNN
+1236 QGDVWCLDMGNDN
-1249 IIYDKVTPETHYPLS
+1249 IIYDIVTPETHYPLS
-1264 SAQLN
+1264 NAQLE

-1285 TYSLYALDGNVFE
+1285 NYSLYALDGNVFE
-1298 FVESFTCK
+1298 FVESFTCE
-1306 NGAASVSAI
+1306 NNAASVSAI
-1315 DLVVNNALVALQRSG
+1315 DLVVNNAPLALQRSG

-1364 LNATATAGE
+1364 LNATATAGK
-1373 GVKITGVKNNYMAG
+1373 GVTITGVKNNYMAG

-1398 FYEVASVKVNG
+1398 FYEV
-1409 VEVSESG
+1409 ER
-1416 GKYLYTLPADATS
+1416 
-1429 VNIVVTTTQTAVVYE
+1429 VT
-1444 GNDLSANFSTQ
+1444 
-1455 GEVTSTGGAFG
+1455 
-1466 YDANRPNIDN
+1466 
-1476 AVITFAISAPD
+1476 
-1487 IGNIG
+1487 
-1492 ANSVKFGIRIYT
+1492 
-1504 LRTDNSAEPVADVV
+1504 
-1518 IGRHNGN
+1518 
-1525 WYVDV
+1525 
-1530 GLDFRSNW
+1530 
-1538 EQEYQLTEEQVNA
+1538 
-1551 VAKGA
+1551 
-1556 FTLAVVKEGQTYRVY
+1556 
-1571 ALSEDTYEYVDSFTA
+1571 
-1586 TSTNV
+1586 
-1591 NLRTIDLLCYNGNPQ
+1591 
-1606 IVTSGEF
+1606 
-1613 GVKEMTVYSG
+1613 
-1623 YSGYTGA
+1623 
-1630 QSDSELLAFLVDG
+1630 
-1643 KIGYRA
+1643 
-1649 SVSAGKGVTVN
+1649 
-1660 ELKNSYM
+1660 
-1667 PGETVVFTLTTEK
+1667 
-1680 FYEVASVKV
+1680 V

-1695 ASGGKYSYTLPEN
+1695 ASGGKYSYTLPAD
-1708 ATSVNIE
+1708 ATSVNIV

-1738 KISNTAGQLYNNN
+1738 KISNTAGQLYNNK

-1785 YLKNAQGGGAF
+1785 YLKNAQGGGEF

-1849 TEHRL
+1849 AEHRL

-1901 TVYGEYDATMSDSEL
+1901 TVYSEYDATMSDSEL

-1927 REYAGKGDDVTVKDF
+1927 REYAGKGDIQKNF
-1942 SDISSNGLKLV
+1942 SDIQSGTTNQ
-1953 GPIYDKGD
+1953 
-1961 HGGIYLDKSVIE
+1961 
-1973 AHFTIPS
+1973 
-1980 IKSIQGDLNVGFR
+1980 IQGPLYSCG
-1993 IYATDHN
+1993 DHN
-2000 NTNKGWPDIILGRRD
+2000 NSLSRVTVTSASL
-2015 GNWYLNIGNG
+2015 YLEDPSGITENGTRFGLRIFNRIGNATNNNLVADIVIARQGNGWRLDIGYG
-2025 IGNSVIST
+2025 IAIDSNQPST
-2033 AYQLSEWQIDAVE
+2033 AYTLSDAQLTALANGSLQIFIVQRGSAYTLYALDGGTLDKVE
-2046 KGDLTILVVNDGI
+2046 AYTDTKNGTSVSAIDFVVNTGAV
-2059 RHALYAIDEGGFEK
+2059 ALERSGDRDCA
-2073 VKEYS
+2073 VK
-2078 DSNAAMIT
+2078 
-2086 FKSIDFLAWNG
+2086 
-2097 ANGTGTCGFT
+2097 GT
-2107 GLTVYGNFD
+2107 TVYGNFD

>member
-196 FFPYAFLGAE
+196 FFPYAFLGTE

-369 IVNCGGAVYECAVDE
+369 IVNCGGAVYECAIDE

-595 HNPDGKGTGEFG
+595 HNPDGKGAGEFG

-617 AAEMTESEL
+617 ASEMTESEL

-671 LETKQVT
+671 LEAKQVT
-678 VNGEEIQGTDGAYT
+678 VIGEEIQGTDGAYT

-902 AADGQL
+902 AAKGQL

-962 KFGMHGVCM
+962 KFGMHGVSM

-997 DLRANDAEALG
+997 DLKANDAEALG

-1151 GKADIIKNFKDIEPS
+1151 GKADIIKNFKNIEPS

-1195 SLYLEGFEDIRENG
+1195 SLYLESFDDITKNG

-1222 SNTNEFAFDVILAR
+1222 SNINEFAFDVILAR
-1236 QDDVWCLDMGSNN
+1236 QDNVWCLDMGSNN
-1249 IIYDKVTPETHYPLS
+1249 IIYNEVTPETHYPLS
-1264 SAQLN
+1264 SAQLE

-1298 FVESFTCK
+1298 FVESLTCE

-1373 GVKITGVKNNYMAG
+1373 GVTVNGLKNSYMPG

-1398 FYEVASVKVNG
+1398 FYEVASV
-1409 VEVSESG
+1409 
-1416 GKYLYTLPADATS
+1416 T
-1429 VNIVVTTTQTAVVYE
+1429 
-1444 GNDLSANFSTQ
+1444 
-1455 GEVTSTGGAFG
+1455 
-1466 YDANRPNIDN
+1466 
-1476 AVITFAISAPD
+1476 
-1487 IGNIG
+1487 
-1492 ANSVKFGIRIYT
+1492 
-1504 LRTDNSAEPVADVV
+1504 
-1518 IGRHNGN
+1518 
-1525 WYVDV
+1525 
-1530 GLDFRSNW
+1530 
-1538 EQEYQLTEEQVNA
+1538 
-1551 VAKGA
+1551 
-1556 FTLAVVKEGQTYRVY
+1556 
-1571 ALSEDTYEYVDSFTA
+1571 
-1586 TSTNV
+1586 
-1591 NLRTIDLLCYNGNPQ
+1591 
-1606 IVTSGEF
+1606 
-1613 GVKEMTVYSG
+1613 
-1623 YSGYTGA
+1623 
-1630 QSDSELLAFLVDG
+1630 
-1643 KIGYRA
+1643 
-1649 SVSAGKGVTVN
+1649 
-1660 ELKNSYM
+1660 
-1667 PGETVVFTLTTEK
+1667 
-1680 FYEVASVKV
+1680 V
-1689 NGEEIT
+1689 NGEVIT
-1695 ASGGKYSYTLPEN
+1695 VSGGKYSYTLPEN

-1715 VTTTQTAV
+1715 VTTKRLVSIYNGKGEIIRNFKDITAESSSILGGVYSCSDNSNALPSPSVTEIVLYGQTIDTITENGTRFGLRLYNRQAGDDKNQYCIDIV
-1723 VYEGKDNFSKNFNDT
+1723 IARQNNVWCLDMGSDLVKD
-1738 KISNTAGQLYNNN
+1738 SNTPSTAYPLNESQIQALMN
-1751 DNGGTFLAPAVFD
+1751 GTF
-1764 ANFYA
+1764 
-1769 PQINSIPDNVR
+1769 R
-1780 FGFRI
+1780 
-1785 YLKNAQGGGAF
+1785 
-1796 TVADVVIGKTSGN
+1796 VVIIQEESKYYLYAENNGQFEFVESFTDTNNGISVSAIDLIVNTGKTALERSGN
-1809 WYLDIGYDLRGTQRN
+1809 RDFG
-1824 NYRLSNEQIQS
+1824 
-1835 VAEGTFK
+1835 
-1842 VIVVKNG
+1842 VKS
-1849 TEHRL
+1849 T
-1854 YAQNGDHFEYVASYT
+1854 
-1869 DDDATMVSFNTIDL
+1869 
-1883 LVHNSEGKG
+1883 
-1892 VGEYGVHDM
+1892 
-1901 TVYGEYDATMSDSEL
+1901 TVYGNFTNGLSHEGLMELIFDSE
-1916 LAFLVDGKIGY
+1916 IGY
-1927 REYAGKGDDVTVKDF
+1927 REYAGKGDIQKNFKDIL
-1942 SDISSNGLKLV
+1942 SGTNNQ
-1953 GPIYDKGD
+1953 
-1961 HGGIYLDKSVIE
+1961 
-1973 AHFTIPS
+1973 
-1980 IKSIQGDLNVGFR
+1980 IQGPLYSCG
-1993 IYATDHN
+1993 DHN
-2000 NTNKGWPDIILGRRD
+2000 NSLSRVTVTSVSL
-2015 GNWYLNIGNG
+2015 YLADPSGITENGTRFGLRIYNRIGNATNNNLVADIVIARQEDGWRLDIGYG
-2025 IGNSVIST
+2025 IAIDNNQPST
-2033 AYQLSEWQIDAVE
+2033 AYTLSDAQLTALANGSLKIFIVQRGSTYTLYALDGKTLEKVEAYTDNKNGTSVSAIDF
-2046 KGDLTILVVNDGI
+2046 VVNTG
-2059 RHALYAIDEGGFEK
+2059 ALALKRSGDRDCA
-2073 VKEYS
+2073 VK
-2078 DSNAAMIT
+2078 
-2086 FKSIDFLAWNG
+2086 
-2097 ANGTGTCGFT
+2097 GT
-2107 GLTVYGNFD
+2107 TVYGNFD

>member
-36 PDDPPYDFE
+36 PDDPPYNFE

-369 IVNCGGAVYECAVDE
+369 IVNCGGAVYECAIDE

-541 QIAAVAAGSFKVL
+541 QLAAVAAGSFKVL

-902 AADGQL
+902 AADGQF

-962 KFGMHGVCM
+962 KFGMHVVCM

-997 DLRANDAEALG
+997 DLKANDAEALG

-1151 GKADIIKNFKDIEPS
+1151 GKADIIKNFKNIEPS

-1249 IIYDKVTPETHYPLS
+1249 IIYNEVTPETHYPLS

-1315 DLVVNNALVALQRSG
+1315 DLVVNNALEALQRSG

-1398 FYEVASVKVNG
+1398 FYEVASV
-1409 VEVSESG
+1409 
-1416 GKYLYTLPADATS
+1416 T
-1429 VNIVVTTTQTAVVYE
+1429 
-1444 GNDLSANFSTQ
+1444 
-1455 GEVTSTGGAFG
+1455 
-1466 YDANRPNIDN
+1466 
-1476 AVITFAISAPD
+1476 
-1487 IGNIG
+1487 
-1492 ANSVKFGIRIYT
+1492 
-1504 LRTDNSAEPVADVV
+1504 
-1518 IGRHNGN
+1518 
-1525 WYVDV
+1525 
-1530 GLDFRSNW
+1530 
-1538 EQEYQLTEEQVNA
+1538 
-1551 VAKGA
+1551 
-1556 FTLAVVKEGQTYRVY
+1556 
-1571 ALSEDTYEYVDSFTA
+1571 
-1586 TSTNV
+1586 
-1591 NLRTIDLLCYNGNPQ
+1591 
-1606 IVTSGEF
+1606 
-1613 GVKEMTVYSG
+1613 
-1623 YSGYTGA
+1623 
-1630 QSDSELLAFLVDG
+1630 
-1643 KIGYRA
+1643 
-1649 SVSAGKGVTVN
+1649 
-1660 ELKNSYM
+1660 
-1667 PGETVVFTLTTEK
+1667 
-1680 FYEVASVKV
+1680 V

-1738 KISNTAGQLYNNN
+1738 KISNTAGQLYDNN

-1849 TEHRL
+1849 AEHRL
-1854 YAQNGDHFEYVASYT
+1854 YAQNGNHFEYVASYT

-1927 REYAGKGDDVTVKDF
+1927 REYAGKGDIQKNF
-1942 SDISSNGLKLV
+1942 SDIQSGTNNQ
-1953 GPIYDKGD
+1953 
-1961 HGGIYLDKSVIE
+1961 
-1973 AHFTIPS
+1973 
-1980 IKSIQGDLNVGFR
+1980 IQRPLYSCG
-1993 IYATDHN
+1993 DHN
-2000 NTNKGWPDIILGRRD
+2000 NSLSRVTVTSASL
-2015 GNWYLNIGNG
+2015 YLEDPSGITENGTRFGLRIYNRIGNATNNNLVADIVIARQGDGWRLDIGYG
-2025 IGNSVIST
+2025 IAIDSNHPST
-2033 AYQLSEWQIDAVE
+2033 AYTLSDAQLTALENGSLQIFIVQRGSTYTLYALDGETLDKVE
-2046 KGDLTILVVNDGI
+2046 AYTDNNNGTSVSAIDFVVNTNAT
-2059 RHALYAIDEGGFEK
+2059 ALERSGDRDCA
-2073 VKEYS
+2073 VK
-2078 DSNAAMIT
+2078 
-2086 FKSIDFLAWNG
+2086 
-2097 ANGTGTCGFT
+2097 GT
-2107 GLTVYGNFD
+2107 TVYGNFD
-2116 ETLSDEEL
+2116 ETLSDAEL
-2124 VELFA
+2124 VEFFA

>member
-429 LSADILTGKEDF
+429 LSADILTGKENF
-441 VKRFEETKISNT
+441 VKLFEETKISNT

-617 AAEMTESEL
+617 ASEMTESEL

-768 TYQIPEGSEE
+768 TYQIPEGAEE

-902 AADGQL
+902 AADGQF

-928 FEFAVEYVDDDA
+928 FEYAVEYVDDDA

-962 KFGMHGVCM
+962 KFGMHGVSM

-997 DLRANDAEALG
+997 DLKANDAEALG

-1151 GKADIIKNFKDIEPS
+1151 GKADIIKNFKNLEPS

-1172 LQGALYSCSDNGNR
+1172 LQVALYSCSDNGNR

-1195 SLYLEGFEDIRENG
+1195 SLYLESFDDITKNG

-1222 SNTNEFAFDVILAR
+1222 SNKNEFAFDVILAR
-1236 QDDVWCLDMGSNN
+1236 QDDVWCLDMGNNN
-1249 IIYDKVTPETHYPLS
+1249 IIFDEVTPVTHYPLS

-1298 FVESFTCK
+1298 FVESFTCT

-1315 DLVVNNALVALQRSG
+1315 DLVVNNDPVALERSG

-1364 LNATATAGE
+1364 LNATATAGK
-1373 GVKITGVKNNYMAG
+1373 GVTITGVKNSYMAG

-1398 FYEVASVKVNG
+1398 FYKVASVKVNG
-1409 VEVSESG
+1409 VEVSE
-1416 GKYLYTLPADATS
+1416 
-1429 VNIVVTTTQTAVVYE
+1429 
-1444 GNDLSANFSTQ
+1444 
-1455 GEVTSTGGAFG
+1455 
-1466 YDANRPNIDN
+1466 
-1476 AVITFAISAPD
+1476 
-1487 IGNIG
+1487 
-1492 ANSVKFGIRIYT
+1492 
-1504 LRTDNSAEPVADVV
+1504 
-1518 IGRHNGN
+1518 
-1525 WYVDV
+1525 
-1530 GLDFRSNW
+1530 
-1538 EQEYQLTEEQVNA
+1538 
-1551 VAKGA
+1551 
-1556 FTLAVVKEGQTYRVY
+1556 
-1571 ALSEDTYEYVDSFTA
+1571 
-1586 TSTNV
+1586 
-1591 NLRTIDLLCYNGNPQ
+1591 
-1606 IVTSGEF
+1606 
-1613 GVKEMTVYSG
+1613 
-1623 YSGYTGA
+1623 
-1630 QSDSELLAFLVDG
+1630 
-1643 KIGYRA
+1643 
-1649 SVSAGKGVTVN
+1649 
-1660 ELKNSYM
+1660 
-1667 PGETVVFTLTTEK
+1667 
-1680 FYEVASVKV
+1680 
-1689 NGEEIT
+1689 
-1695 ASGGKYSYTLPEN
+1695 SGGKYSYTLPEN

-1715 VTTTQTAV
+1715 VTTTRLVSIYNGKGEIIRNFKDIAAESSSSLGGVYSCSDNSNALPSPSVTEIVLYGQTIDAI
-1723 VYEGKDNFSKNFNDT
+1723 KDN
-1738 KISNTAGQLYNNN
+1738 
-1751 DNGGTFLAPAVFD
+1751 GT
-1764 ANFYA
+1764 
-1769 PQINSIPDNVR
+1769 R
-1780 FGFRI
+1780 FGFRL
-1785 YLKNAQGGGAF
+1785 YNRQAGNAYNQYCIDIVIARQSNVWCLDMGSDLVKDSNAPSTAYPLSDSQIRALMNGTF
-1796 TVADVVIGKTSGN
+1796 RVVIIQEESKY
-1809 WYLDIGYDLRGTQRN
+1809 YLYAEN
-1824 NYRLSNEQIQS
+1824 NGQFEFVESF
-1835 VAEGTFK
+1835 TDT
-1842 VIVVKNG
+1842 KNG
-1849 TEHRL
+1849 T
-1854 YAQNGDHFEYVASYT
+1854 S
-1869 DDDATMVSFNTIDL
+1869 VSAIDL
-1883 LVHNSEGKG
+1883 IVNTRKTALELSGDRDFG
-1892 VGEYGVHDM
+1892 VKYT
-1901 TVYGEYDATMSDSEL
+1901 TVYGDFSNELSHKALTELIFDSE
-1916 LAFLVDGKIGY
+1916 IGY
-1927 REYAGKGDDVTVKDF
+1927 REYAGKGDIQKNF
-1942 SDISSNGLKLV
+1942 RDIQSETDQRQ
-1953 GPIYDKGD
+1953 GPLYSCG
-1961 HGGIYLDKSVIE
+1961 
-1973 AHFTIPS
+1973 
-1980 IKSIQGDLNVGFR
+1980 
-1993 IYATDHN
+1993 DHN
-2000 NTNKGWPDIILGRRD
+2000 NSLSRVTVTSASL
-2015 GNWYLNIGNG
+2015 YLEDPSGITENGTRFGLRIYNRIGNATNNNLVADIVIARQGDGWRLDIGYG
-2025 IGNSVIST
+2025 IAINSNQPST
-2033 AYQLSEWQIDAVE
+2033 AYTLSDAQLTALENGSLQIFIVQRGSTYTLYALDGETLEKVE
-2046 KGDLTILVVNDGI
+2046 AYTDTKNGTSVSAIDFVVNTNAT
-2059 RHALYAIDEGGFEK
+2059 ALERSGERDCA
-2073 VKEYS
+2073 VK
-2078 DSNAAMIT
+2078 
-2086 FKSIDFLAWNG
+2086 
-2097 ANGTGTCGFT
+2097 GT
-2107 GLTVYGNFD
+2107 TVYGNFD

>member
-196 FFPYAFLGAE
+196 FFPYAFLGTE

-289 IAISPKDGY
+289 IGISPKDGY

-311 AEVYIENGRSMLRI
+311 PEVYIENGRSMLRI

-369 IVNCGGAVYECAVDE
+369 IVNCGGAVYECAIDE

-412 HGDLTAD
+412 DGDLTAD

-429 LSADILTGKEDF
+429 LSADILTGKDNF
-441 VKRFEETKISNT
+441 VKLFEETKISNT

-458 DNKDHN
+458 DDKDHN

-639 QVTAEDASVEIE
+639 QVTAKDASVEIE

-671 LETKQVT
+671 LEAKQVT

-760 LSAEGNTY
+760 RSAEGNTY

-790 KTEGEGDFSVNFSQ
+790 KTDGEGDFSVNFSQ

-997 DLRANDAEALG
+997 DLKANDAEALG

-1195 SLYLEGFEDIRENG
+1195 SLYLESFDDITKNG

-1222 SNTNEFAFDVILAR
+1222 SNKNEFAFDVILAR
-1236 QDDVWCLDMGSNN
+1236 QGDVWCLDMGSNN

-1398 FYEVASVKVNG
+1398 FYEVASV
-1409 VEVSESG
+1409 
-1416 GKYLYTLPADATS
+1416 T
-1429 VNIVVTTTQTAVVYE
+1429 
-1444 GNDLSANFSTQ
+1444 
-1455 GEVTSTGGAFG
+1455 
-1466 YDANRPNIDN
+1466 
-1476 AVITFAISAPD
+1476 
-1487 IGNIG
+1487 
-1492 ANSVKFGIRIYT
+1492 
-1504 LRTDNSAEPVADVV
+1504 
-1518 IGRHNGN
+1518 
-1525 WYVDV
+1525 
-1530 GLDFRSNW
+1530 
-1538 EQEYQLTEEQVNA
+1538 
-1551 VAKGA
+1551 
-1556 FTLAVVKEGQTYRVY
+1556 
-1571 ALSEDTYEYVDSFTA
+1571 
-1586 TSTNV
+1586 
-1591 NLRTIDLLCYNGNPQ
+1591 
-1606 IVTSGEF
+1606 
-1613 GVKEMTVYSG
+1613 
-1623 YSGYTGA
+1623 
-1630 QSDSELLAFLVDG
+1630 
-1643 KIGYRA
+1643 
-1649 SVSAGKGVTVN
+1649 
-1660 ELKNSYM
+1660 
-1667 PGETVVFTLTTEK
+1667 
-1680 FYEVASVKV
+1680 V

-1942 SDISSNGLKLV
+1942 SDGSISSSGLKTV

>member
-165 HTAEDETPIM
+165 HTAKDETPIM

-183 VGATGSTGYTIEA
+183 VGATGATGYTIEA

-233 YNFGEESK
+233 YNFGEENK

-369 IVNCGGAVYECAVDE
+369 IVNCGGAVYECAIDE

-541 QIAAVAAGSFKVL
+541 QLAAVAAGSFKVL

-902 AADGQL
+902 AADGQF

-962 KFGMHGVCM
+962 KFGMHVVCM

-997 DLRANDAEALG
+997 DLKANDAEALG

-1151 GKADIIKNFKDIEPS
+1151 GKADIIKNFKNIEPS

-1249 IIYDKVTPETHYPLS
+1249 IIYNEVTPETHYPLS

-1315 DLVVNNALVALQRSG
+1315 DLVVNNALEALQRSG

-1364 LNATATAGE
+1364 LNATATVGE

-1398 FYEVASVKVNG
+1398 FYEVASV
-1409 VEVSESG
+1409 
-1416 GKYLYTLPADATS
+1416 T
-1429 VNIVVTTTQTAVVYE
+1429 
-1444 GNDLSANFSTQ
+1444 
-1455 GEVTSTGGAFG
+1455 
-1466 YDANRPNIDN
+1466 
-1476 AVITFAISAPD
+1476 
-1487 IGNIG
+1487 
-1492 ANSVKFGIRIYT
+1492 
-1504 LRTDNSAEPVADVV
+1504 
-1518 IGRHNGN
+1518 
-1525 WYVDV
+1525 
-1530 GLDFRSNW
+1530 
-1538 EQEYQLTEEQVNA
+1538 
-1551 VAKGA
+1551 
-1556 FTLAVVKEGQTYRVY
+1556 
-1571 ALSEDTYEYVDSFTA
+1571 
-1586 TSTNV
+1586 
-1591 NLRTIDLLCYNGNPQ
+1591 
-1606 IVTSGEF
+1606 
-1613 GVKEMTVYSG
+1613 
-1623 YSGYTGA
+1623 
-1630 QSDSELLAFLVDG
+1630 
-1643 KIGYRA
+1643 
-1649 SVSAGKGVTVN
+1649 
-1660 ELKNSYM
+1660 
-1667 PGETVVFTLTTEK
+1667 
-1680 FYEVASVKV
+1680 V

-1738 KISNTAGQLYNNN
+1738 KISNTAGQLYDNN

-1849 TEHRL
+1849 AEHRL
-1854 YAQNGDHFEYVASYT
+1854 YAQNGNHFEYVASYT

-1927 REYAGKGDDVTVKDF
+1927 REYAGKGDIQKNF
-1942 SDISSNGLKLV
+1942 SDIQSGTNNQ
-1953 GPIYDKGD
+1953 
-1961 HGGIYLDKSVIE
+1961 
-1973 AHFTIPS
+1973 
-1980 IKSIQGDLNVGFR
+1980 IQRPLYSCG
-1993 IYATDHN
+1993 DHN
-2000 NTNKGWPDIILGRRD
+2000 NSLSRVTVTSASL
-2015 GNWYLNIGNG
+2015 YLEDPSGITENGTRFGLRIYNRIGNATNNNLVADIVIARQGDGWRLDIGYG
-2025 IGNSVIST
+2025 IAIDSNHPST
-2033 AYQLSEWQIDAVE
+2033 AYTLSDAQLTALENGSLQIFIVQRGSTYTLYALDGETLDKVE
-2046 KGDLTILVVNDGI
+2046 AYTDNNNGTSVSAIDFVVNTNAT
-2059 RHALYAIDEGGFEK
+2059 ALERSGDRDCA
-2073 VKEYS
+2073 VK
-2078 DSNAAMIT
+2078 
-2086 FKSIDFLAWNG
+2086 
-2097 ANGTGTCGFT
+2097 GT
-2107 GLTVYGNFD
+2107 TVYGNFD
-2116 ETLSDEEL
+2116 ETLSDAEL
-2124 VELFA
+2124 VEFFA

>member
-9 KALTFTLAAAALSG
+9 KVLTFTLAAAALSG

-165 HTAEDETPIM
+165 HTAKDETPIM

-183 VGATGSTGYTIEA
+183 VGATGATGYTIEA

-233 YNFGEESK
+233 YNFGEENK

-369 IVNCGGAVYECAVDE
+369 IVNCGGAVYECAIDE

-541 QIAAVAAGSFKVL
+541 QLAAVAAGSFKVL

-617 AAEMTESEL
+617 ASEMTESEL

-671 LETKQVT
+671 LEAKQVT
-678 VNGEEIQGTDGAYT
+678 VNGEEIQGTDGVYT

-902 AADGQL
+902 AAKGQL

-951 VNNSTAAKGIG
+951 VNNSTAAKGNG

-997 DLRANDAEALG
+997 DLKANDAEALG

-1166 EDANHL
+1166 KDANHL

-1195 SLYLEGFEDIRENG
+1195 SLYLEGFEDITENG

-1236 QDDVWCLDMGSNN
+1236 QYDVWCLDMGSNN

-1264 SAQLN
+1264 SAQLE

-1398 FYEVASVKVNG
+1398 FYEVERVTVNG
-1409 VEVSESG
+1409 VEVTESG
-1416 GKYLYTLPADATS
+1416 GKYSYTLPTDATS
-1429 VNIVVTTTQTAVVYE
+1429 VNIKVTTTQTAVVYE
-1444 GNDLSANFSTQ
+1444 GKDLSANFSAQ
-1455 GEVTSTGGAFG
+1455 EEEVTSKGGAFG

-1487 IGNIG
+1487 IGNIS
-1492 ANSVKFGIRIYT
+1492 ADKVKFGIRIYT
-1504 LRTDNSAEPVADVV
+1504 LNAENKGDAVADVV

-1530 GLDFRSNW
+1530 GLDFRKNW
-1538 EQEYQLTEEQVNA
+1538 EQKYQLTTEQVND

-1571 ALSEDTYEYVDSFTA
+1571 ALSKDTYEYVDSFTA
-1586 TSTNV
+1586 KSTNV
-1591 NLRTIDLLCYNGNPQ
+1591 NLRTIDLLCYNYIDQTQ

-1643 KIGYRA
+1643 KIGYR
-1649 SVSAGKGVTVN
+1649 
-1660 ELKNSYM
+1660 
-1667 PGETVVFTLTTEK
+1667 
-1680 FYEVASVKV
+1680 
-1689 NGEEIT
+1689 
-1695 ASGGKYSYTLPEN
+1695 
-1708 ATSVNIE
+1708 
-1715 VTTTQTAV
+1715 
-1723 VYEGKDNFSKNFNDT
+1723 
-1738 KISNTAGQLYNNN
+1738 
-1751 DNGGTFLAPAVFD
+1751 
-1764 ANFYA
+1764 
-1769 PQINSIPDNVR
+1769 
-1780 FGFRI
+1780 
-1785 YLKNAQGGGAF
+1785 
-1796 TVADVVIGKTSGN
+1796 
-1809 WYLDIGYDLRGTQRN
+1809 
-1824 NYRLSNEQIQS
+1824 
-1835 VAEGTFK
+1835 
-1842 VIVVKNG
+1842 
-1849 TEHRL
+1849 
-1854 YAQNGDHFEYVASYT
+1854 
-1869 DDDATMVSFNTIDL
+1869 
-1883 LVHNSEGKG
+1883 
-1892 VGEYGVHDM
+1892 
-1901 TVYGEYDATMSDSEL
+1901 
-1916 LAFLVDGKIGY
+1916 
-1927 REYAGKGDDVTVKDF
+1927 EYAGKGDIQKNF
-1942 SDISSNGLKLV
+1942 SDI
-1953 GPIYDKGD
+1953 
-1961 HGGIYLDKSVIE
+1961 KSE
-1973 AHFTIPS
+1973 TDQR
-1980 IKSIQGDLNVGFR
+1980 QGQLYSCG
-1993 IYATDHN
+1993 DHN
-2000 NTNKGWPDIILGRRD
+2000 NSLSRVTVTSASL
-2015 GNWYLNIGNG
+2015 YLEDPSGITENGTRFGLRIYNRIGNATNNNLVADIVIARQGNGWRLDIGYG
-2025 IGNSVIST
+2025 IAINSNQPST
-2033 AYQLSEWQIDAVE
+2033 AYTLSDAQLTALENGSLQIFIVQRGSTYTLYALDGETLEKVE
-2046 KGDLTILVVNDGI
+2046 AYTDTKNGTSVSAIDFVVNTNAT
-2059 RHALYAIDEGGFEK
+2059 ALERSGDRDCA
-2073 VKEYS
+2073 VK
-2078 DSNAAMIT
+2078 
-2086 FKSIDFLAWNG
+2086 
-2097 ANGTGTCGFT
+2097 GT
-2107 GLTVYGNFD
+2107 TVYGNFD

>member
-183 VGATGSTGYTIEA
+183 VGASGATGYTIEA
-196 FFPYAFLGAE
+196 FFPYSFLGAE

-311 AEVYIENGRSMLRI
+311 AEVYIENGKSMLRI
-325 ENILSDLTVRAE
+325 EDIVSDLTVRAE

-348 SGKLTLFGEE
+348 SGKLTLFGEA

-369 IVNCGGAVYECAVDE
+369 IVNCGGAVYECAIDE

-541 QIAAVAAGSFKVL
+541 QLAAVAAGSFKVL

-595 HNPDGKGTGEFG
+595 HNPDGKGAGEFG

-617 AAEMTESEL
+617 ASEMTESEL

-760 LSAEGNTY
+760 LSAEGSTY
-768 TYQIPEGSEE
+768 IYQIPEGAEGLLIS
-778 LVIFVETETLAQ
+778 VETETLAQ

-902 AADGQL
+902 AAKGQL

-928 FEFAVEYVDDDA
+928 FEYAAEYVDDDA

-951 VNNSTAAKGIG
+951 VNNSTVAKGIG
-962 KFGMHGVCM
+962 KFGMHGVSM

-997 DLRANDAEALG
+997 DLKANDAEALG

-1045 EGVYSWT
+1045 DGVYSWT

-1195 SLYLEGFEDIRENG
+1195 SLYLESFDDITKNG

-1222 SNTNEFAFDVILAR
+1222 SNKNEFAFDVILAR
-1236 QDDVWCLDMGSNN
+1236 QDDVWCLDMGSKN
-1249 IIYDKVTPETHYPLS
+1249 IIYNEVEPETHYPLS

-1298 FVESFTCK
+1298 FVESFTCT

-1315 DLVVNNALVALQRSG
+1315 DLVVNNALEALERSG

-1344 HSTSMD
+1344 HSASMD

-1358 LERDVA
+1358 LERGVA

-1373 GVKITGVKNNYMAG
+1373 GVKITGVKNSYMAG
-1387 ETVEFTLTTEK
+1387 ETVE
-1398 FYEVASVKVNG
+1398 
-1409 VEVSESG
+1409 
-1416 GKYLYTLPADATS
+1416 
-1429 VNIVVTTTQTAVVYE
+1429 
-1444 GNDLSANFSTQ
+1444 
-1455 GEVTSTGGAFG
+1455 
-1466 YDANRPNIDN
+1466 
-1476 AVITFAISAPD
+1476 
-1487 IGNIG
+1487 
-1492 ANSVKFGIRIYT
+1492 
-1504 LRTDNSAEPVADVV
+1504 
-1518 IGRHNGN
+1518 
-1525 WYVDV
+1525 
-1530 GLDFRSNW
+1530 
-1538 EQEYQLTEEQVNA
+1538 
-1551 VAKGA
+1551 
-1556 FTLAVVKEGQTYRVY
+1556 
-1571 ALSEDTYEYVDSFTA
+1571 
-1586 TSTNV
+1586 
-1591 NLRTIDLLCYNGNPQ
+1591 
-1606 IVTSGEF
+1606 
-1613 GVKEMTVYSG
+1613 
-1623 YSGYTGA
+1623 
-1630 QSDSELLAFLVDG
+1630 
-1643 KIGYRA
+1643 
-1649 SVSAGKGVTVN
+1649 
-1660 ELKNSYM
+1660 
-1667 PGETVVFTLTTEK
+1667 FTLTTEK

-1695 ASGGKYSYTLPEN
+1695 ASGGKYSYTLPAD
-1708 ATSVNIE
+1708 ATSVNIV
-1715 VTTTQTAV
+1715 VTTTRLVSIYNGKGEIIRNFKDITAESSSILGGVYSCSDNSNALPSPSVTEIVLYGQTINAI
-1723 VYEGKDNFSKNFNDT
+1723 KDNGTRFGLRLYNRQAGNASNQYCIDIVIARQSNVWCLDMGSDLVKDSNAPSTAYPLSDSQIRALMNGTFRVVIIQEESKYYLYAENNGQFEFVESFTDT
-1738 KISNTAGQLYNNN
+1738 KNGASVSAIDLIVNT
-1751 DNGGTFLAPAVFD
+1751 
-1764 ANFYA
+1764 
-1769 PQINSIPDNVR
+1769 
-1780 FGFRI
+1780 
-1785 YLKNAQGGGAF
+1785 
-1796 TVADVVIGKTSGN
+1796 GKTALERSG
-1809 WYLDIGYDLRGTQRN
+1809 DRDFG
-1824 NYRLSNEQIQS
+1824 
-1835 VAEGTFK
+1835 
-1842 VIVVKNG
+1842 VK
-1849 TEHRL
+1849 
-1854 YAQNGDHFEYVASYT
+1854 YT
-1869 DDDATMVSFNTIDL
+1869 
-1883 LVHNSEGKG
+1883 
-1892 VGEYGVHDM
+1892 
-1901 TVYGEYDATMSDSEL
+1901 TVYGDFSNELSHKALTELIFDSE
-1916 LAFLVDGKIGY
+1916 IGY
-1927 REYAGKGDDVTVKDF
+1927 REYAGKGDIQKNFGEIQSGT
-1942 SDISSNGLKLV
+1942 NNQ
-1953 GPIYDKGD
+1953 
-1961 HGGIYLDKSVIE
+1961 
-1973 AHFTIPS
+1973 
-1980 IKSIQGDLNVGFR
+1980 IQGPLYSCG
-1993 IYATDHN
+1993 DHN
-2000 NTNKGWPDIILGRRD
+2000 NSLSRVTVTSISLYLEDPSGITENGTRFGLRIYNRIGNATNNNLVADIVIARQEDGSTVFCIGIKLRAEGIADTMRRYRDELDILAQRKQSIEQNIARDREAAELYQKEPQPLFRDRRYTKAEIDERVMRAAEILDIKKLLKRKPREMSGGQRQRIALGRAIVREPKVFLLDEPLSNLDAKLRTSMRSEIVKLHRQLNTTFIYVTHDQIEAMTMGTRIVVMKDGEVQQIDTPVNLFDRPVNTFVAGFIGTPQMNMFRVGLRAAGEDIGFTFSDGSRMAFPKASVRPVEERYLDGEEHPVILGVRCEDLLLTEEGKGFCCTVLGVELLGSETNIYTSLEGVDVTLKLNYRPNVCVGD
-2015 GNWYLNIGNG
+2015 RIFVGMNERKLYLFDANT
-2025 IGNSVIST
+2025 ST
-2033 AYQLSEWQIDAVE
+2033 
-2046 KGDLTILVVNDGI
+2046 TIL
-2059 RHALYAIDEGGFEK
+2059 K
-2073 VKEYS
+2073 
-2078 DSNAAMIT
+2078 
-2086 FKSIDFLAWNG
+2086 
-2097 ANGTGTCGFT
+2097 
-2107 GLTVYGNFD
+2107 
-2116 ETLSDEEL
+2116 
-2124 VELFA
+2124 
-2129 GSNAE
+2129 

>member
-196 FFPYAFLGAE
+196 FFPYAFLGTE

-369 IVNCGGAVYECAVDE
+369 IVNCGGAVYECAIDE

-541 QIAAVAAGSFKVL
+541 QLAAVAAGSFKVL

-617 AAEMTESEL
+617 ATEMTESEL

-902 AADGQL
+902 AAKGQL

-962 KFGMHGVCM
+962 KFGMHGVSM

-997 DLRANDAEALG
+997 DLKANDAEALG

-1151 GKADIIKNFKDIEPS
+1151 GKADIIKNFKNIEPS

-1249 IIYDKVTPETHYPLS
+1249 IIYNEVTPETHYPLS

-1315 DLVVNNALVALQRSG
+1315 DLVVNNALEALQRSG

-1364 LNATATAGE
+1364 LNATATVGE

-1398 FYEVASVKVNG
+1398 FYEVASV
-1409 VEVSESG
+1409 
-1416 GKYLYTLPADATS
+1416 T
-1429 VNIVVTTTQTAVVYE
+1429 
-1444 GNDLSANFSTQ
+1444 
-1455 GEVTSTGGAFG
+1455 
-1466 YDANRPNIDN
+1466 
-1476 AVITFAISAPD
+1476 
-1487 IGNIG
+1487 
-1492 ANSVKFGIRIYT
+1492 
-1504 LRTDNSAEPVADVV
+1504 
-1518 IGRHNGN
+1518 
-1525 WYVDV
+1525 
-1530 GLDFRSNW
+1530 
-1538 EQEYQLTEEQVNA
+1538 
-1551 VAKGA
+1551 
-1556 FTLAVVKEGQTYRVY
+1556 
-1571 ALSEDTYEYVDSFTA
+1571 
-1586 TSTNV
+1586 
-1591 NLRTIDLLCYNGNPQ
+1591 
-1606 IVTSGEF
+1606 
-1613 GVKEMTVYSG
+1613 
-1623 YSGYTGA
+1623 
-1630 QSDSELLAFLVDG
+1630 
-1643 KIGYRA
+1643 
-1649 SVSAGKGVTVN
+1649 
-1660 ELKNSYM
+1660 
-1667 PGETVVFTLTTEK
+1667 
-1680 FYEVASVKV
+1680 V

-1738 KISNTAGQLYNNN
+1738 KISNTAGQLYDNN

-1849 TEHRL
+1849 AEHRL
-1854 YAQNGDHFEYVASYT
+1854 YAQNGNHFEYVASYT

-1927 REYAGKGDDVTVKDF
+1927 REYAGKGDIQKNF
-1942 SDISSNGLKLV
+1942 SDIQSGTNNQ
-1953 GPIYDKGD
+1953 
-1961 HGGIYLDKSVIE
+1961 
-1973 AHFTIPS
+1973 
-1980 IKSIQGDLNVGFR
+1980 IQRPLYSCG
-1993 IYATDHN
+1993 DHN
-2000 NTNKGWPDIILGRRD
+2000 NSLSRVTVTSASL
-2015 GNWYLNIGNG
+2015 YLEDPSGITENGTRFGLRIYNRIGNATNNNLVADIVIARQGDGWRLDIGYG
-2025 IGNSVIST
+2025 IAIDSNHPST
-2033 AYQLSEWQIDAVE
+2033 AYTLSDAQLTALENGSLQIFIVQRGSTYTLYALDGETLDKVE
-2046 KGDLTILVVNDGI
+2046 AYTDNNNGTSVSAIDFVVNTNAT
-2059 RHALYAIDEGGFEK
+2059 ALERSGDRDCA
-2073 VKEYS
+2073 VK
-2078 DSNAAMIT
+2078 
-2086 FKSIDFLAWNG
+2086 
-2097 ANGTGTCGFT
+2097 GT
-2107 GLTVYGNFD
+2107 TVYGNFD
-2116 ETLSDEEL
+2116 ETLSDAEL
-2124 VELFA
+2124 VEFFA

>member
-165 HTAEDETPIM
+165 HTAKDETPIM

-183 VGATGSTGYTIEA
+183 VGATGATGYTIEA

-233 YNFGEESK
+233 YNFGEENK

-369 IVNCGGAVYECAVDE
+369 IVNCGGAVYECAIDE

-541 QIAAVAAGSFKVL
+541 QLAAVAAGSFKVL

-902 AADGQL
+902 AADGQF

-928 FEFAVEYVDDDA
+928 FEYAVEYVDDDA

-962 KFGMHGVCM
+962 KFGMHVVCM

-997 DLRANDAEALG
+997 DLKANDAEALG

-1151 GKADIIKNFKDIEPS
+1151 GKADIIKNFKNIEPS

-1249 IIYDKVTPETHYPLS
+1249 IIYNEVTPETHYPLS

-1364 LNATATAGE
+1364 LNATATAGK
-1373 GVKITGVKNNYMAG
+1373 GVTITGVKNSYMAG

-1398 FYEVASVKVNG
+1398 FYEVERVTVNG
-1409 VEVSESG
+1409 VEV
-1416 GKYLYTLPADATS
+1416 
-1429 VNIVVTTTQTAVVYE
+1429 
-1444 GNDLSANFSTQ
+1444 
-1455 GEVTSTGGAFG
+1455 
-1466 YDANRPNIDN
+1466 
-1476 AVITFAISAPD
+1476 
-1487 IGNIG
+1487 
-1492 ANSVKFGIRIYT
+1492 
-1504 LRTDNSAEPVADVV
+1504 
-1518 IGRHNGN
+1518 
-1525 WYVDV
+1525 
-1530 GLDFRSNW
+1530 
-1538 EQEYQLTEEQVNA
+1538 TE
-1551 VAKGA
+1551 
-1556 FTLAVVKEGQTYRVY
+1556 
-1571 ALSEDTYEYVDSFTA
+1571 
-1586 TSTNV
+1586 
-1591 NLRTIDLLCYNGNPQ
+1591 
-1606 IVTSGEF
+1606 
-1613 GVKEMTVYSG
+1613 
-1623 YSGYTGA
+1623 
-1630 QSDSELLAFLVDG
+1630 
-1643 KIGYRA
+1643 
-1649 SVSAGKGVTVN
+1649 
-1660 ELKNSYM
+1660 
-1667 PGETVVFTLTTEK
+1667 
-1680 FYEVASVKV
+1680 
-1689 NGEEIT
+1689 
-1695 ASGGKYSYTLPEN
+1695 SGGKYSYTLPEN

-1738 KISNTAGQLYNNN
+1738 KISNTAGQLYDNN

-1849 TEHRL
+1849 AEHRL
-1854 YAQNGDHFEYVASYT
+1854 YAQNGNHFEYVASYT

-1927 REYAGKGDDVTVKDF
+1927 REYAGKGDIQKNF
-1942 SDISSNGLKLV
+1942 SDIQSGTNNQ
-1953 GPIYDKGD
+1953 
-1961 HGGIYLDKSVIE
+1961 
-1973 AHFTIPS
+1973 
-1980 IKSIQGDLNVGFR
+1980 IQRPLYSCG
-1993 IYATDHN
+1993 DHN
-2000 NTNKGWPDIILGRRD
+2000 NSLSRVTVTSASL
-2015 GNWYLNIGNG
+2015 YLEDPSGITENGTRFGLRIYNRIGNATNNNLVADIVIARQGDGWRLDIGYG
-2025 IGNSVIST
+2025 IAIDSNHPST
-2033 AYQLSEWQIDAVE
+2033 AYTLSDAQLTALENGSLQIFIVQRGSTYTLYALDGETLDKVE
-2046 KGDLTILVVNDGI
+2046 AYTDNNNGTSVSAIDFVVNTNAT
-2059 RHALYAIDEGGFEK
+2059 ALERSGDRDCA
-2073 VKEYS
+2073 VK
-2078 DSNAAMIT
+2078 
-2086 FKSIDFLAWNG
+2086 
-2097 ANGTGTCGFT
+2097 GT
-2107 GLTVYGNFD
+2107 TVYGNFD
-2116 ETLSDEEL
+2116 ETLSDAEL
-2124 VELFA
+2124 VEFFA

>member
-130 PGVTSLEGEAWEI
+130 PGVTSLEGEAWEV
-143 DLTPGLDQVA
+143 DLTPGVDQVA

-196 FFPYAFLGAE
+196 FFPYAFLGTE

-412 HGDLTAD
+412 HGELTAD
-419 RVLDIDMTDT
+419 GVLDIDMTDT

-541 QIAAVAAGSFKVL
+541 QIAAVAAGNFKVL

-617 AAEMTESEL
+617 ASEMTESEL

-671 LETKQVT
+671 LEAKQVT
-678 VNGEEIQGTDGAYT
+678 VNGEEIQGTDGVYT

-902 AADGQL
+902 AAKGQL

-951 VNNSTAAKGIG
+951 VNNSTAAKGNG

-997 DLRANDAEALG
+997 DLKANDAEALG

-1166 EDANHL
+1166 KDANHL

-1195 SLYLEGFEDIRENG
+1195 SLYLEGFEDITENG

-1236 QDDVWCLDMGSNN
+1236 QYDVWCLDMGSNN

-1264 SAQLN
+1264 SAQLE

-1398 FYEVASVKVNG
+1398 FYEVERVTVNG
-1409 VEVSESG
+1409 VEVTESG
-1416 GKYLYTLPADATS
+1416 GKYSYTLPTDATS
-1429 VNIVVTTTQTAVVYE
+1429 VNIKVTTTQTAVVYE
-1444 GNDLSANFSTQ
+1444 GKDLSANFSAQ
-1455 GEVTSTGGAFG
+1455 EEEVTSKGGAFG

-1487 IGNIG
+1487 IGNIS
-1492 ANSVKFGIRIYT
+1492 ADKVKFGIRIYT
-1504 LRTDNSAEPVADVV
+1504 LNAENKGDAVADVV

-1530 GLDFRSNW
+1530 GLDFRKNW
-1538 EQEYQLTEEQVNA
+1538 EQKYQLTTEQVND

-1571 ALSEDTYEYVDSFTA
+1571 ALSKDTYEYVDSFTA
-1586 TSTNV
+1586 KSTNV
-1591 NLRTIDLLCYNGNPQ
+1591 NLRTIDLLCYNYIDQTQ

-1643 KIGYRA
+1643 KIGYR
-1649 SVSAGKGVTVN
+1649 
-1660 ELKNSYM
+1660 
-1667 PGETVVFTLTTEK
+1667 
-1680 FYEVASVKV
+1680 
-1689 NGEEIT
+1689 
-1695 ASGGKYSYTLPEN
+1695 
-1708 ATSVNIE
+1708 
-1715 VTTTQTAV
+1715 
-1723 VYEGKDNFSKNFNDT
+1723 
-1738 KISNTAGQLYNNN
+1738 
-1751 DNGGTFLAPAVFD
+1751 
-1764 ANFYA
+1764 
-1769 PQINSIPDNVR
+1769 
-1780 FGFRI
+1780 
-1785 YLKNAQGGGAF
+1785 
-1796 TVADVVIGKTSGN
+1796 
-1809 WYLDIGYDLRGTQRN
+1809 
-1824 NYRLSNEQIQS
+1824 
-1835 VAEGTFK
+1835 
-1842 VIVVKNG
+1842 
-1849 TEHRL
+1849 
-1854 YAQNGDHFEYVASYT
+1854 
-1869 DDDATMVSFNTIDL
+1869 
-1883 LVHNSEGKG
+1883 
-1892 VGEYGVHDM
+1892 
-1901 TVYGEYDATMSDSEL
+1901 
-1916 LAFLVDGKIGY
+1916 
-1927 REYAGKGDDVTVKDF
+1927 EYAGKGDIQKNF
-1942 SDISSNGLKLV
+1942 SDI
-1953 GPIYDKGD
+1953 
-1961 HGGIYLDKSVIE
+1961 KSE
-1973 AHFTIPS
+1973 TDQR
-1980 IKSIQGDLNVGFR
+1980 QGQLYSCG
-1993 IYATDHN
+1993 DHN
-2000 NTNKGWPDIILGRRD
+2000 NSLSRVTVTSASL
-2015 GNWYLNIGNG
+2015 YLEDPSGITENGTRFGLRIYNRIGNATNNNLVADIVIARQGDGWRLDIGYG
-2025 IGNSVIST
+2025 IAIDSNHPST
-2033 AYQLSEWQIDAVE
+2033 AYTLSDAQLTALENGSLQIFIVQRGSTYTLYALDGETLEKVE
-2046 KGDLTILVVNDGI
+2046 AYTDTKNGTSVSAIDFVVNTNAT
-2059 RHALYAIDEGGFEK
+2059 ALERSGDRDCA
-2073 VKEYS
+2073 VK
-2078 DSNAAMIT
+2078 
-2086 FKSIDFLAWNG
+2086 
-2097 ANGTGTCGFT
+2097 GT
-2107 GLTVYGNFD
+2107 TVYGNFD

>member
-36 PDDPPYDFE
+36 PDDPPYNFE

-369 IVNCGGAVYECAVDE
+369 IVNCGGAVYECAIDE

-541 QIAAVAAGSFKVL
+541 QLAAVAAGSFKVL

-902 AADGQL
+902 AADGQF

-962 KFGMHGVCM
+962 KFGMHVVCM

-997 DLRANDAEALG
+997 DLKANDAEALG

-1151 GKADIIKNFKDIEPS
+1151 GKADIIKNFKNIEPS

-1249 IIYDKVTPETHYPLS
+1249 IIYNEVTPETHYPLS

-1315 DLVVNNALVALQRSG
+1315 DLVVNNALEALQRSG

-1364 LNATATAGE
+1364 LNATATVGE

-1398 FYEVASVKVNG
+1398 FYEVASV
-1409 VEVSESG
+1409 
-1416 GKYLYTLPADATS
+1416 T
-1429 VNIVVTTTQTAVVYE
+1429 
-1444 GNDLSANFSTQ
+1444 
-1455 GEVTSTGGAFG
+1455 
-1466 YDANRPNIDN
+1466 
-1476 AVITFAISAPD
+1476 
-1487 IGNIG
+1487 
-1492 ANSVKFGIRIYT
+1492 
-1504 LRTDNSAEPVADVV
+1504 
-1518 IGRHNGN
+1518 
-1525 WYVDV
+1525 
-1530 GLDFRSNW
+1530 
-1538 EQEYQLTEEQVNA
+1538 
-1551 VAKGA
+1551 
-1556 FTLAVVKEGQTYRVY
+1556 
-1571 ALSEDTYEYVDSFTA
+1571 
-1586 TSTNV
+1586 
-1591 NLRTIDLLCYNGNPQ
+1591 
-1606 IVTSGEF
+1606 
-1613 GVKEMTVYSG
+1613 
-1623 YSGYTGA
+1623 
-1630 QSDSELLAFLVDG
+1630 
-1643 KIGYRA
+1643 
-1649 SVSAGKGVTVN
+1649 
-1660 ELKNSYM
+1660 
-1667 PGETVVFTLTTEK
+1667 
-1680 FYEVASVKV
+1680 V

-1738 KISNTAGQLYNNN
+1738 KISNTAGQLYDNN

-1849 TEHRL
+1849 AEHRL
-1854 YAQNGDHFEYVASYT
+1854 YAQNGNHFEYVASYT

-1927 REYAGKGDDVTVKDF
+1927 REYAGKGDIQKNF
-1942 SDISSNGLKLV
+1942 SDIQSGTNNQ
-1953 GPIYDKGD
+1953 
-1961 HGGIYLDKSVIE
+1961 
-1973 AHFTIPS
+1973 
-1980 IKSIQGDLNVGFR
+1980 IQRPLYSCG
-1993 IYATDHN
+1993 DHN
-2000 NTNKGWPDIILGRRD
+2000 NSLSRVTVTSASL
-2015 GNWYLNIGNG
+2015 YLEDPSGITENGTRFGLRIYNRIGNATNNNLVADIVIARQGDGWRLDIGYG
-2025 IGNSVIST
+2025 IAIDSNHPST
-2033 AYQLSEWQIDAVE
+2033 AYTLSDAQLTALENGSLQIFIVQRGSTYTLYALDGETLDKVE
-2046 KGDLTILVVNDGI
+2046 AYTDNNNGTSVSAIDFVVNTNAT
-2059 RHALYAIDEGGFEK
+2059 ALERSGDRDCA
-2073 VKEYS
+2073 VK
-2078 DSNAAMIT
+2078 
-2086 FKSIDFLAWNG
+2086 
-2097 ANGTGTCGFT
+2097 GT
-2107 GLTVYGNFD
+2107 TVYGNFD

>member
-143 DLTPGLDQVA
+143 DLTPGLDQIA

-196 FFPYAFLGAE
+196 FFPYAFLGTE

-369 IVNCGGAVYECAVDE
+369 IVNCGGAVYECAIDE

-458 DNKDHN
+458 DNKDHS

-541 QIAAVAAGSFKVL
+541 QIAAVAAGNFKVL

-834 LPQMVAN
+834 LPQMGAN

-851 LNAEGGGEFT
+851 QNAEGGGEFT

-902 AADGQL
+902 AAKGQL

-997 DLRANDAEALG
+997 DLKANDAEALG

-1236 QDDVWCLDMGSNN
+1236 QDDVWCLDMGNNN
-1249 IIYDKVTPETHYPLS
+1249 IIYDKVTPDTHYPLS
-1264 SAQLN
+1264 SAQLE

-1298 FVESFTCK
+1298 FVESFTCT

-1315 DLVVNNALVALQRSG
+1315 DLVVNNASLALERSG

-1373 GVKITGVKNNYMAG
+1373 GVKITGVKNNYMPG

-1429 VNIVVTTTQTAVVYE
+1429 VNIV
-1444 GNDLSANFSTQ
+1444 
-1455 GEVTSTGGAFG
+1455 
-1466 YDANRPNIDN
+1466 
-1476 AVITFAISAPD
+1476 
-1487 IGNIG
+1487 
-1492 ANSVKFGIRIYT
+1492 
-1504 LRTDNSAEPVADVV
+1504 
-1518 IGRHNGN
+1518 
-1525 WYVDV
+1525 
-1530 GLDFRSNW
+1530 
-1538 EQEYQLTEEQVNA
+1538 
-1551 VAKGA
+1551 
-1556 FTLAVVKEGQTYRVY
+1556 
-1571 ALSEDTYEYVDSFTA
+1571 
-1586 TSTNV
+1586 
-1591 NLRTIDLLCYNGNPQ
+1591 
-1606 IVTSGEF
+1606 
-1613 GVKEMTVYSG
+1613 
-1623 YSGYTGA
+1623 
-1630 QSDSELLAFLVDG
+1630 
-1643 KIGYRA
+1643 
-1649 SVSAGKGVTVN
+1649 
-1660 ELKNSYM
+1660 
-1667 PGETVVFTLTTEK
+1667 
-1680 FYEVASVKV
+1680 
-1689 NGEEIT
+1689 
-1695 ASGGKYSYTLPEN
+1695 
-1708 ATSVNIE
+1708 

-1849 TEHRL
+1849 AEHRL

-1883 LVHNSEGKG
+1883 LVHNPEGKGVGEYGVHDMTVYGEYDATMSDSELLAFLVDGKIGYRASVSAGEGVKITGVKNNYMAGETVEFTLTTEKFYEVESVKVNGVEVSESGGKYSYTLPENATSVNIVVTTTQTAVVYEGKDNFSKNFNDTKISNTAGQLYNNNDNGGTFLAPAVFDANFYAPQINSIPDNVRFGFRIYLKNAQGGGAFTVADVVIGKTSGNWYLDIGYDLRGTQRNNYRLSNEQIQSVAEGTFKVIVVKNGAEHRLYAQNGDHFEYVASYTDDDATMVSFNTIDLLVHNPEGKG

-1927 REYAGKGDDVTVKDF
+1927 REYA
-1942 SDISSNGLKLV
+1942 
-1953 GPIYDKGD
+1953 
-1961 HGGIYLDKSVIE
+1961 E
-1973 AHFTIPS
+1973 
-1980 IKSIQGDLNVGFR
+1980 
-1993 IYATDHN
+1993 
-2000 NTNKGWPDIILGRRD
+2000 
-2015 GNWYLNIGNG
+2015 
-2025 IGNSVIST
+2025 
-2033 AYQLSEWQIDAVE
+2033 
-2046 KGDLTILVVNDGI
+2046 
-2059 RHALYAIDEGGFEK
+2059 
-2073 VKEYS
+2073 
-2078 DSNAAMIT
+2078 
-2086 FKSIDFLAWNG
+2086 
-2097 ANGTGTCGFT
+2097 
-2107 GLTVYGNFD
+2107 
-2116 ETLSDEEL
+2116 
-2124 VELFA
+2124 
-2129 GSNAE
+2129 

>member
-196 FFPYAFLGAE
+196 FFPYAFLGTE

-233 YNFGEESK
+233 YNFGEENK

-369 IVNCGGAVYECAVDE
+369 IVNCGGAVYECAIDE

-541 QIAAVAAGSFKVL
+541 QLAAVAAGSFKVL

-902 AADGQL
+902 AADGQF

-962 KFGMHGVCM
+962 KFGMHVVCM

-997 DLRANDAEALG
+997 DLKANDAEALG

-1151 GKADIIKNFKDIEPS
+1151 GKADIIKNFKNIEPS

-1249 IIYDKVTPETHYPLS
+1249 IIYNEVTPETHYPLS

-1364 LNATATAGE
+1364 LNATATVGE

-1398 FYEVASVKVNG
+1398 FYEVASV
-1409 VEVSESG
+1409 
-1416 GKYLYTLPADATS
+1416 T
-1429 VNIVVTTTQTAVVYE
+1429 
-1444 GNDLSANFSTQ
+1444 
-1455 GEVTSTGGAFG
+1455 
-1466 YDANRPNIDN
+1466 
-1476 AVITFAISAPD
+1476 
-1487 IGNIG
+1487 
-1492 ANSVKFGIRIYT
+1492 
-1504 LRTDNSAEPVADVV
+1504 
-1518 IGRHNGN
+1518 
-1525 WYVDV
+1525 
-1530 GLDFRSNW
+1530 
-1538 EQEYQLTEEQVNA
+1538 
-1551 VAKGA
+1551 
-1556 FTLAVVKEGQTYRVY
+1556 
-1571 ALSEDTYEYVDSFTA
+1571 
-1586 TSTNV
+1586 
-1591 NLRTIDLLCYNGNPQ
+1591 
-1606 IVTSGEF
+1606 
-1613 GVKEMTVYSG
+1613 
-1623 YSGYTGA
+1623 
-1630 QSDSELLAFLVDG
+1630 
-1643 KIGYRA
+1643 
-1649 SVSAGKGVTVN
+1649 
-1660 ELKNSYM
+1660 
-1667 PGETVVFTLTTEK
+1667 
-1680 FYEVASVKV
+1680 V

-1738 KISNTAGQLYNNN
+1738 KISNTAGQLYDNN

-1849 TEHRL
+1849 AEHRL
-1854 YAQNGDHFEYVASYT
+1854 YAQNGNHFEYVASYT

-1927 REYAGKGDDVTVKDF
+1927 REYAGKGDIQKNF
-1942 SDISSNGLKLV
+1942 SDIQSGTNNQ
-1953 GPIYDKGD
+1953 
-1961 HGGIYLDKSVIE
+1961 
-1973 AHFTIPS
+1973 
-1980 IKSIQGDLNVGFR
+1980 IQRPLYSCG
-1993 IYATDHN
+1993 DHN
-2000 NTNKGWPDIILGRRD
+2000 NSLSRVTVTSASL
-2015 GNWYLNIGNG
+2015 YLEDPSGITENGTRFGLRIYNRIGNATNNNLVADIVIARQGDGWRLDIGYG
-2025 IGNSVIST
+2025 IAIDSNHPST
-2033 AYQLSEWQIDAVE
+2033 AYTLSDAQLTALENGSLQIFIVQRGSTYTLYALDGETLDKVE
-2046 KGDLTILVVNDGI
+2046 AYTDNNNGTSVSAIDFVVNTNAT
-2059 RHALYAIDEGGFEK
+2059 ALERSGDRDCA
-2073 VKEYS
+2073 VK
-2078 DSNAAMIT
+2078 
-2086 FKSIDFLAWNG
+2086 
-2097 ANGTGTCGFT
+2097 GT
-2107 GLTVYGNFD
+2107 TVYGNFD
-2116 ETLSDEEL
+2116 ETLSDAEL
-2124 VELFA
+2124 VEFFA

>member
-130 PGVTSLEGEAWEI
+130 PGVTSLEGEAWEV
-143 DLTPGLDQVA
+143 DLTPGVDQVA

-196 FFPYAFLGAE
+196 FFPYAFLGTE

-412 HGDLTAD
+412 HGELTAD

-541 QIAAVAAGSFKVL
+541 QIAAVAAGNFKVL

-617 AAEMTESEL
+617 ASEMTESEL

-671 LETKQVT
+671 LEAKQVT
-678 VNGEEIQGTDGAYT
+678 VNGEEIQGTDGVYT

-902 AADGQL
+902 AAKGQL

-951 VNNSTAAKGIG
+951 VNNSTAAKGNG

-997 DLRANDAEALG
+997 DLKANDAEALG

-1166 EDANHL
+1166 KDANHL

-1195 SLYLEGFEDIRENG
+1195 SLYLEGFEDITENG

-1236 QDDVWCLDMGSNN
+1236 QYDVWCLDMGSNN

-1264 SAQLN
+1264 SAQLE

-1398 FYEVASVKVNG
+1398 FYEVERVTVNG
-1409 VEVSESG
+1409 VEVTESG
-1416 GKYLYTLPADATS
+1416 GKYSYTLPTDATS
-1429 VNIVVTTTQTAVVYE
+1429 VNIKVTTTQTAVVYE
-1444 GNDLSANFSTQ
+1444 GKDLSANFSAQ
-1455 GEVTSTGGAFG
+1455 EEEVTSKGGAFG

-1487 IGNIG
+1487 IGNIS
-1492 ANSVKFGIRIYT
+1492 ADKVKFGIRIYT
-1504 LRTDNSAEPVADVV
+1504 LNAENKGDAVADVV

-1530 GLDFRSNW
+1530 GLDFRKNW
-1538 EQEYQLTEEQVNA
+1538 EQKYQLTTEQVND

-1571 ALSEDTYEYVDSFTA
+1571 ALSKDTYEYVDSFTA
-1586 TSTNV
+1586 KSTNV
-1591 NLRTIDLLCYNGNPQ
+1591 NLRTIDLLCYNYIDQTQ

-1643 KIGYRA
+1643 KIGYR
-1649 SVSAGKGVTVN
+1649 
-1660 ELKNSYM
+1660 
-1667 PGETVVFTLTTEK
+1667 
-1680 FYEVASVKV
+1680 
-1689 NGEEIT
+1689 
-1695 ASGGKYSYTLPEN
+1695 
-1708 ATSVNIE
+1708 
-1715 VTTTQTAV
+1715 
-1723 VYEGKDNFSKNFNDT
+1723 
-1738 KISNTAGQLYNNN
+1738 
-1751 DNGGTFLAPAVFD
+1751 
-1764 ANFYA
+1764 
-1769 PQINSIPDNVR
+1769 
-1780 FGFRI
+1780 
-1785 YLKNAQGGGAF
+1785 
-1796 TVADVVIGKTSGN
+1796 
-1809 WYLDIGYDLRGTQRN
+1809 
-1824 NYRLSNEQIQS
+1824 
-1835 VAEGTFK
+1835 
-1842 VIVVKNG
+1842 
-1849 TEHRL
+1849 
-1854 YAQNGDHFEYVASYT
+1854 
-1869 DDDATMVSFNTIDL
+1869 
-1883 LVHNSEGKG
+1883 
-1892 VGEYGVHDM
+1892 
-1901 TVYGEYDATMSDSEL
+1901 
-1916 LAFLVDGKIGY
+1916 
-1927 REYAGKGDDVTVKDF
+1927 EYAGKGDIQKNF
-1942 SDISSNGLKLV
+1942 SDI
-1953 GPIYDKGD
+1953 
-1961 HGGIYLDKSVIE
+1961 KSE
-1973 AHFTIPS
+1973 TDQR
-1980 IKSIQGDLNVGFR
+1980 QGQLYSCG
-1993 IYATDHN
+1993 DHN
-2000 NTNKGWPDIILGRRD
+2000 NSLSRVTVTSASL
-2015 GNWYLNIGNG
+2015 YLEDPSGITENGTRFGLRIYNRIGNATNNNLVADIVIARQGNGWRLDIGYG
-2025 IGNSVIST
+2025 IAINSNQPST
-2033 AYQLSEWQIDAVE
+2033 AYTLSDAQLTALENGSLQIFIVQRGSTYTLYALDGETLEKVE
-2046 KGDLTILVVNDGI
+2046 AYTDTKNGTSVSAIDFVVNTNAT
-2059 RHALYAIDEGGFEK
+2059 ALERSGDRDCA
-2073 VKEYS
+2073 VK
-2078 DSNAAMIT
+2078 
-2086 FKSIDFLAWNG
+2086 
-2097 ANGTGTCGFT
+2097 GT
-2107 GLTVYGNFD
+2107 TVYGNFD

>member
-36 PDDPPYDFE
+36 PDDPPYNFE

-196 FFPYAFLGAE
+196 FFPYAFLGTE

-369 IVNCGGAVYECAVDE
+369 IVNCGGAVYECAIDE

-541 QIAAVAAGSFKVL
+541 QLAAVAAGSFKVL

-902 AADGQL
+902 AADGQF

-962 KFGMHGVCM
+962 KFGMHVVCM

-997 DLRANDAEALG
+997 DLKANDAEALG

-1151 GKADIIKNFKDIEPS
+1151 GKADIIKNFKNIEPS

-1249 IIYDKVTPETHYPLS
+1249 IIYNEVTPETHYPLS

-1315 DLVVNNALVALQRSG
+1315 DLVVNNALEALQRSG

-1364 LNATATAGE
+1364 LNATATVGE

-1398 FYEVASVKVNG
+1398 FYEVASV
-1409 VEVSESG
+1409 
-1416 GKYLYTLPADATS
+1416 T
-1429 VNIVVTTTQTAVVYE
+1429 
-1444 GNDLSANFSTQ
+1444 
-1455 GEVTSTGGAFG
+1455 
-1466 YDANRPNIDN
+1466 
-1476 AVITFAISAPD
+1476 
-1487 IGNIG
+1487 
-1492 ANSVKFGIRIYT
+1492 
-1504 LRTDNSAEPVADVV
+1504 
-1518 IGRHNGN
+1518 
-1525 WYVDV
+1525 
-1530 GLDFRSNW
+1530 
-1538 EQEYQLTEEQVNA
+1538 
-1551 VAKGA
+1551 
-1556 FTLAVVKEGQTYRVY
+1556 
-1571 ALSEDTYEYVDSFTA
+1571 
-1586 TSTNV
+1586 
-1591 NLRTIDLLCYNGNPQ
+1591 
-1606 IVTSGEF
+1606 
-1613 GVKEMTVYSG
+1613 
-1623 YSGYTGA
+1623 
-1630 QSDSELLAFLVDG
+1630 
-1643 KIGYRA
+1643 
-1649 SVSAGKGVTVN
+1649 
-1660 ELKNSYM
+1660 
-1667 PGETVVFTLTTEK
+1667 
-1680 FYEVASVKV
+1680 V

-1738 KISNTAGQLYNNN
+1738 KISNTAGQLYDNN

-1849 TEHRL
+1849 AEHRL
-1854 YAQNGDHFEYVASYT
+1854 YAQNGNHFEYVASYT

-1927 REYAGKGDDVTVKDF
+1927 REYAGKGDIQKNF
-1942 SDISSNGLKLV
+1942 SDIQSGTNNQ
-1953 GPIYDKGD
+1953 
-1961 HGGIYLDKSVIE
+1961 
-1973 AHFTIPS
+1973 
-1980 IKSIQGDLNVGFR
+1980 IQRPLYSCG
-1993 IYATDHN
+1993 DHN
-2000 NTNKGWPDIILGRRD
+2000 NSLSRVTVTSASL
-2015 GNWYLNIGNG
+2015 YLEDPSGITENGTRFGLRIYNRIGNATNNNLVADIVIARQGDGWRLDIGYG
-2025 IGNSVIST
+2025 IAIDSNHPST
-2033 AYQLSEWQIDAVE
+2033 AYTLSDAQLTALENGSLQIFIVQRGSTYTLYALDGETLDKVE
-2046 KGDLTILVVNDGI
+2046 AYTDNNNGTSVSAIDFVVNTNAT
-2059 RHALYAIDEGGFEK
+2059 ALERSGDRDCA
-2073 VKEYS
+2073 VK
-2078 DSNAAMIT
+2078 
-2086 FKSIDFLAWNG
+2086 
-2097 ANGTGTCGFT
+2097 GT
-2107 GLTVYGNFD
+2107 TVYGNFD
-2116 ETLSDEEL
+2116 ETLSDAEL
-2124 VELFA
+2124 VEFFA

>member
-165 HTAEDETPIM
+165 HTAKDETPIM

-183 VGATGSTGYTIEA
+183 VGATGATGYTIEA

-233 YNFGEESK
+233 YNFGEENK

-325 ENILSDLTVRAE
+325 ANILSALTVRAE

-369 IVNCGGAVYECAVDE
+369 IVNCGGAVYECAIDE

-541 QIAAVAAGSFKVL
+541 QLAAVAAGSFKVL

-902 AADGQL
+902 AADGQF

-962 KFGMHGVCM
+962 KFGMHVVCM

-997 DLRANDAEALG
+997 DLKANDAEALG

-1151 GKADIIKNFKDIEPS
+1151 GKADIIKNFKNIEPS

-1249 IIYDKVTPETHYPLS
+1249 IIYNEVTPETHYPLS

-1315 DLVVNNALVALQRSG
+1315 DLVVNNALEALQRSG

-1364 LNATATAGE
+1364 LNATATVGE

-1398 FYEVASVKVNG
+1398 FYEVASV
-1409 VEVSESG
+1409 
-1416 GKYLYTLPADATS
+1416 T
-1429 VNIVVTTTQTAVVYE
+1429 
-1444 GNDLSANFSTQ
+1444 
-1455 GEVTSTGGAFG
+1455 
-1466 YDANRPNIDN
+1466 
-1476 AVITFAISAPD
+1476 
-1487 IGNIG
+1487 
-1492 ANSVKFGIRIYT
+1492 
-1504 LRTDNSAEPVADVV
+1504 
-1518 IGRHNGN
+1518 
-1525 WYVDV
+1525 
-1530 GLDFRSNW
+1530 
-1538 EQEYQLTEEQVNA
+1538 
-1551 VAKGA
+1551 
-1556 FTLAVVKEGQTYRVY
+1556 
-1571 ALSEDTYEYVDSFTA
+1571 
-1586 TSTNV
+1586 
-1591 NLRTIDLLCYNGNPQ
+1591 
-1606 IVTSGEF
+1606 
-1613 GVKEMTVYSG
+1613 
-1623 YSGYTGA
+1623 
-1630 QSDSELLAFLVDG
+1630 
-1643 KIGYRA
+1643 
-1649 SVSAGKGVTVN
+1649 
-1660 ELKNSYM
+1660 
-1667 PGETVVFTLTTEK
+1667 
-1680 FYEVASVKV
+1680 V

-1738 KISNTAGQLYNNN
+1738 KISNTAGQLYDNN

-1849 TEHRL
+1849 AEHRL
-1854 YAQNGDHFEYVASYT
+1854 YAQNGNHFEYVASYT

-1927 REYAGKGDDVTVKDF
+1927 REYAGKGDIQKNF
-1942 SDISSNGLKLV
+1942 SDIQSGTNNQ
-1953 GPIYDKGD
+1953 
-1961 HGGIYLDKSVIE
+1961 
-1973 AHFTIPS
+1973 
-1980 IKSIQGDLNVGFR
+1980 IQRPLYSCG
-1993 IYATDHN
+1993 DHN
-2000 NTNKGWPDIILGRRD
+2000 NSLSRVTVTSASL
-2015 GNWYLNIGNG
+2015 YLEDPSGITENGTRFGLRIYNRIGNATNNNLVADIVIARQGDGWRLDIGYG
-2025 IGNSVIST
+2025 IAIDSNHPST
-2033 AYQLSEWQIDAVE
+2033 AYTLSDAQLTALENGSLQIFIVQRGSTYTLYALDGETLDKVE
-2046 KGDLTILVVNDGI
+2046 AYTDNNNGTSVSAIDFVVNTNAT
-2059 RHALYAIDEGGFEK
+2059 ALERSGDRDCA
-2073 VKEYS
+2073 VK
-2078 DSNAAMIT
+2078 
-2086 FKSIDFLAWNG
+2086 
-2097 ANGTGTCGFT
+2097 GT
-2107 GLTVYGNFD
+2107 TVYGNFD
-2116 ETLSDEEL
+2116 ETLSDAEL
-2124 VELFA
+2124 VEFFA

>member
-143 DLTPGLDQVA
+143 DLTPGLDQIA

-196 FFPYAFLGAE
+196 FFPYAFLGTE

-369 IVNCGGAVYECAVDE
+369 IVNCGGAVYECAIDE

-412 HGDLTAD
+412 DGDLTAD

-429 LSADILTGKEDF
+429 LSADILTGKENF
-441 VKRFEETKISNT
+441 VKLFEETKISNT

-639 QVTAEDASVEIE
+639 QVTAKDASVEIE

-671 LETKQVT
+671 LEAKQVT

-902 AADGQL
+902 AAKGQL

-962 KFGMHGVCM
+962 KFGMHGVSM

-997 DLRANDAEALG
+997 DLKANDAEALG

-1298 FVESFTCK
+1298 FVESFTCT

-1398 FYEVASVKVNG
+1398 FYEVASV
-1409 VEVSESG
+1409 
-1416 GKYLYTLPADATS
+1416 T
-1429 VNIVVTTTQTAVVYE
+1429 
-1444 GNDLSANFSTQ
+1444 
-1455 GEVTSTGGAFG
+1455 
-1466 YDANRPNIDN
+1466 
-1476 AVITFAISAPD
+1476 
-1487 IGNIG
+1487 
-1492 ANSVKFGIRIYT
+1492 
-1504 LRTDNSAEPVADVV
+1504 
-1518 IGRHNGN
+1518 
-1525 WYVDV
+1525 
-1530 GLDFRSNW
+1530 
-1538 EQEYQLTEEQVNA
+1538 
-1551 VAKGA
+1551 
-1556 FTLAVVKEGQTYRVY
+1556 
-1571 ALSEDTYEYVDSFTA
+1571 
-1586 TSTNV
+1586 
-1591 NLRTIDLLCYNGNPQ
+1591 
-1606 IVTSGEF
+1606 
-1613 GVKEMTVYSG
+1613 
-1623 YSGYTGA
+1623 
-1630 QSDSELLAFLVDG
+1630 
-1643 KIGYRA
+1643 
-1649 SVSAGKGVTVN
+1649 
-1660 ELKNSYM
+1660 
-1667 PGETVVFTLTTEK
+1667 
-1680 FYEVASVKV
+1680 V

-1695 ASGGKYSYTLPEN
+1695 ASGGKYSYTLPAD
-1708 ATSVNIE
+1708 ATSVNIV
-1715 VTTTQTAV
+1715 VTTTRLVSIYNGKGEIIRNFKDITAESSSILGGVYSCSDNSNALPSPSVTEIVLYGQTINAI
-1723 VYEGKDNFSKNFNDT
+1723 KDNGTRF
-1738 KISNTAGQLYNNN
+1738 GLRLYNRQAGNASN
-1751 DNGGTFLAPAVFD
+1751 QYCIDIVIARQSNVWCLDMGSDLVKDSNAPSTAYPLSDSQIRALMNGTF
-1764 ANFYA
+1764 
-1769 PQINSIPDNVR
+1769 R
-1780 FGFRI
+1780 
-1785 YLKNAQGGGAF
+1785 
-1796 TVADVVIGKTSGN
+1796 VVIIQEESKY
-1809 WYLDIGYDLRGTQRN
+1809 YLYAEN
-1824 NYRLSNEQIQS
+1824 NGQFEFVESF
-1835 VAEGTFK
+1835 TDT
-1842 VIVVKNG
+1842 KNG
-1849 TEHRL
+1849 T
-1854 YAQNGDHFEYVASYT
+1854 S
-1869 DDDATMVSFNTIDL
+1869 VSAIDL
-1883 LVHNSEGKG
+1883 IVNTGKTALERSGDRDFG
-1892 VGEYGVHDM
+1892 VKYT
-1901 TVYGEYDATMSDSEL
+1901 TVYGDFSNELSHKALTELIFDSE
-1916 LAFLVDGKIGY
+1916 IGY
-1927 REYAGKGDDVTVKDF
+1927 REYAGKGDIQKNF
-1942 SDISSNGLKLV
+1942 SDIQSGTTNQ
-1953 GPIYDKGD
+1953 
-1961 HGGIYLDKSVIE
+1961 
-1973 AHFTIPS
+1973 
-1980 IKSIQGDLNVGFR
+1980 IQGPLYSCG
-1993 IYATDHN
+1993 DHN
-2000 NTNKGWPDIILGRRD
+2000 NSLSRVTVTSVSL
-2015 GNWYLNIGNG
+2015 YLEDPSGITQNGTRFGLRIYNRIGNATNNNLVADIVIARQDNGWRLDIGYG
-2025 IGNSVIST
+2025 IAIDSNQPST
-2033 AYQLSEWQIDAVE
+2033 AYTLSDAQLTALANGSLQIFIVQRGSAYTLYALDGGTLDKVE
-2046 KGDLTILVVNDGI
+2046 AYTDNNNGTSVSAIDFVVNTGAT
-2059 RHALYAIDEGGFEK
+2059 ALKRSGDRDCA
-2073 VKEYS
+2073 VK
-2078 DSNAAMIT
+2078 
-2086 FKSIDFLAWNG
+2086 
-2097 ANGTGTCGFT
+2097 GT
-2107 GLTVYGNFD
+2107 TVYGNFD

>member
-165 HTAEDETPIM
+165 HTAKDETPIM

-183 VGATGSTGYTIEA
+183 VGATGATGYTIEA
-196 FFPYAFLGAE
+196 FFPYAFLGTE

-369 IVNCGGAVYECAVDE
+369 IVNCGGAVYECAIDE

-412 HGDLTAD
+412 HGELTAD

-429 LSADILTGKEDF
+429 LSADILTGKENF

-541 QIAAVAAGSFKVL
+541 QIAAVAAGNFKVL

-790 KTEGEGDFSVNFSQ
+790 KTEWEGDFSVNFSQ

-902 AADGQL
+902 AADGQF

-940 TMVTFDSIVLL
+940 TMITFDSIVLL

-997 DLRANDAEALG
+997 DLKANDAEALG

-1166 EDANHL
+1166 KDANHL

-1195 SLYLEGFEDIRENG
+1195 SLYLEGFEDITENG
-1209 TRFGLRIYNRKAG
+1209 TRFGLRIYNRTAG

-1236 QDDVWCLDMGSNN
+1236 QDDVWCLDMGSKN
-1249 IIYDKVTPETHYPLS
+1249 IIYNEVEPETHYPLS

-1387 ETVEFTLTTEK
+1387 ETVDFTLTTEK
-1398 FYEVASVKVNG
+1398 FYEVERVTVNG
-1409 VEVSESG
+1409 VEV
-1416 GKYLYTLPADATS
+1416 
-1429 VNIVVTTTQTAVVYE
+1429 
-1444 GNDLSANFSTQ
+1444 
-1455 GEVTSTGGAFG
+1455 
-1466 YDANRPNIDN
+1466 
-1476 AVITFAISAPD
+1476 
-1487 IGNIG
+1487 
-1492 ANSVKFGIRIYT
+1492 
-1504 LRTDNSAEPVADVV
+1504 
-1518 IGRHNGN
+1518 
-1525 WYVDV
+1525 
-1530 GLDFRSNW
+1530 
-1538 EQEYQLTEEQVNA
+1538 TE
-1551 VAKGA
+1551 
-1556 FTLAVVKEGQTYRVY
+1556 
-1571 ALSEDTYEYVDSFTA
+1571 
-1586 TSTNV
+1586 
-1591 NLRTIDLLCYNGNPQ
+1591 
-1606 IVTSGEF
+1606 
-1613 GVKEMTVYSG
+1613 
-1623 YSGYTGA
+1623 
-1630 QSDSELLAFLVDG
+1630 
-1643 KIGYRA
+1643 
-1649 SVSAGKGVTVN
+1649 
-1660 ELKNSYM
+1660 
-1667 PGETVVFTLTTEK
+1667 
-1680 FYEVASVKV
+1680 
-1689 NGEEIT
+1689 
-1695 ASGGKYSYTLPEN
+1695 SGGKYSYTLPEN
-1708 ATSVNIE
+1708 ATSVKIE

-1738 KISNTAGQLYNNN
+1738 KISHTAGLLYNNK

-1769 PQINSIPDNVR
+1769 PQINSIPDNVG

-1796 TVADVVIGKTSGN
+1796 TIADVVIGKTSGN

-1849 TEHRL
+1849 AEHRL

-1883 LVHNSEGKG
+1883 LVHNPEGKG

-1927 REYAGKGDDVTVKDF
+1927 REYAGKGDIQKNF
-1942 SDISSNGLKLV
+1942 SDI
-1953 GPIYDKGD
+1953 
-1961 HGGIYLDKSVIE
+1961 KSE
-1973 AHFTIPS
+1973 TDQR
-1980 IKSIQGDLNVGFR
+1980 QGQLYSCG
-1993 IYATDHN
+1993 DHN
-2000 NTNKGWPDIILGRRD
+2000 NSLSRVTVTSASL
-2015 GNWYLNIGNG
+2015 YLEDPSGITENGTRFGLRIYNRIGNATNNNLVADIVIARQGNGWRLDIGYG
-2025 IGNSVIST
+2025 IAINSNQPST
-2033 AYQLSEWQIDAVE
+2033 AYTLSDAQLTALENGSLQIFIVQRGSTYTLYALDGETLDKVE
-2046 KGDLTILVVNDGI
+2046 AYTDNNNGTSVSAIDFVVNTNAT
-2059 RHALYAIDEGGFEK
+2059 ALERSGDRDCA
-2073 VKEYS
+2073 VK
-2078 DSNAAMIT
+2078 
-2086 FKSIDFLAWNG
+2086 
-2097 ANGTGTCGFT
+2097 GT
-2107 GLTVYGNFD
+2107 TVYGNFD
-2116 ETLSDEEL
+2116 ETLSDAEL
-2124 VELFA
+2124 VEFFA

>member
-165 HTAEDETPIM
+165 HTAKDETPIM

-369 IVNCGGAVYECAVDE
+369 IVNCGGAVYECAIDE

-541 QIAAVAAGSFKVL
+541 QLAAVAAGSFKVL

-595 HNPDGKGTGEFG
+595 HNPDGKGAGEFG

-617 AAEMTESEL
+617 ASEMTESEL

-715 LPEVEDGGATV
+715 LPEVVDGGATV

-902 AADGQL
+902 AAKGQL

-928 FEFAVEYVDDDA
+928 FEFGVEYVDDDA

-962 KFGMHGVCM
+962 KFGMHGVSM

-997 DLRANDAEALG
+997 DLKANDAEALG

-1151 GKADIIKNFKDIEPS
+1151 GKADIIKNFKNIEPS

-1195 SLYLEGFEDIRENG
+1195 SLYLEGFEDITENG
-1209 TRFGLRIYNRKAG
+1209 TRFGLRIYNRTAG

-1236 QDDVWCLDMGSNN
+1236 QDDVWCLDMGSKN
-1249 IIYDKVTPETHYPLS
+1249 IIYNEVEPETHYPLS

-1409 VEVSESG
+1409 E
-1416 GKYLYTLPADATS
+1416 
-1429 VNIVVTTTQTAVVYE
+1429 
-1444 GNDLSANFSTQ
+1444 
-1455 GEVTSTGGAFG
+1455 
-1466 YDANRPNIDN
+1466 
-1476 AVITFAISAPD
+1476 VIT
-1487 IGNIG
+1487 
-1492 ANSVKFGIRIYT
+1492 V
-1504 LRTDNSAEPVADVV
+1504 
-1518 IGRHNGN
+1518 
-1525 WYVDV
+1525 
-1530 GLDFRSNW
+1530 
-1538 EQEYQLTEEQVNA
+1538 
-1551 VAKGA
+1551 
-1556 FTLAVVKEGQTYRVY
+1556 
-1571 ALSEDTYEYVDSFTA
+1571 
-1586 TSTNV
+1586 
-1591 NLRTIDLLCYNGNPQ
+1591 
-1606 IVTSGEF
+1606 
-1613 GVKEMTVYSG
+1613 
-1623 YSGYTGA
+1623 
-1630 QSDSELLAFLVDG
+1630 
-1643 KIGYRA
+1643 
-1649 SVSAGKGVTVN
+1649 
-1660 ELKNSYM
+1660 
-1667 PGETVVFTLTTEK
+1667 
-1680 FYEVASVKV
+1680 
-1689 NGEEIT
+1689 
-1695 ASGGKYSYTLPEN
+1695 SGGKYSYTLPEN

-1715 VTTTQTAV
+1715 VTTKRLVSIYNGKGEIIRNFKDITAESSSILGGVYSCSDNSNALPSPSVTEIVLYGQTIDTITENGTRFGLRLYNRQAGDDKNQYCIDIV
-1723 VYEGKDNFSKNFNDT
+1723 IARQNNVWCLDMGSDLVKD
-1738 KISNTAGQLYNNN
+1738 SNTPSTAYPLNESQIQALMN
-1751 DNGGTFLAPAVFD
+1751 GTF
-1764 ANFYA
+1764 
-1769 PQINSIPDNVR
+1769 R
-1780 FGFRI
+1780 
-1785 YLKNAQGGGAF
+1785 
-1796 TVADVVIGKTSGN
+1796 VVIIQEESKYYLYAENNGQFEFVESFTDTNNGISVSAIDLIVNTGKTALERSGN
-1809 WYLDIGYDLRGTQRN
+1809 RDFG
-1824 NYRLSNEQIQS
+1824 
-1835 VAEGTFK
+1835 
-1842 VIVVKNG
+1842 VKS
-1849 TEHRL
+1849 T
-1854 YAQNGDHFEYVASYT
+1854 
-1869 DDDATMVSFNTIDL
+1869 
-1883 LVHNSEGKG
+1883 
-1892 VGEYGVHDM
+1892 
-1901 TVYGEYDATMSDSEL
+1901 TVYGNFTNGLSHEGLMELIFDSE
-1916 LAFLVDGKIGY
+1916 IGY
-1927 REYAGKGDDVTVKDF
+1927 REYAGKGDIQKNFKDIL
-1942 SDISSNGLKLV
+1942 SGTNNQ
-1953 GPIYDKGD
+1953 
-1961 HGGIYLDKSVIE
+1961 
-1973 AHFTIPS
+1973 
-1980 IKSIQGDLNVGFR
+1980 IQGPLYSCG
-1993 IYATDHN
+1993 DHN
-2000 NTNKGWPDIILGRRD
+2000 NSLSRVTVTSVSL
-2015 GNWYLNIGNG
+2015 YLADPSGITENGTRFGLRIYNRIGNATNNNLVADIVIARQEDGWRLDIGYG
-2025 IGNSVIST
+2025 IAIDNNQPST
-2033 AYQLSEWQIDAVE
+2033 AYTLSDAQLTALANGSLKIFIVQRGSTYTLYALDGKTLEKVEAYTDNKNGTSVSAIDF
-2046 KGDLTILVVNDGI
+2046 VVNTG
-2059 RHALYAIDEGGFEK
+2059 ALALKRSGDRDCA
-2073 VKEYS
+2073 VK
-2078 DSNAAMIT
+2078 
-2086 FKSIDFLAWNG
+2086 
-2097 ANGTGTCGFT
+2097 GT
-2107 GLTVYGNFD
+2107 TVYGNFD
-2116 ETLSDEEL
+2116 ESLSDEEL

>member
-36 PDDPPYDFE
+36 PDDPPYNFE

-369 IVNCGGAVYECAVDE
+369 IVNCGGAVYECAIDE

-541 QIAAVAAGSFKVL
+541 QLAAVAAGSFKVL

-902 AADGQL
+902 AAKGKL

-928 FEFAVEYVDDDA
+928 FEYAVEYVDDDA

-962 KFGMHGVCM
+962 KFGMHVVCM

-997 DLRANDAEALG
+997 DLKANDAEALG

-1151 GKADIIKNFKDIEPS
+1151 GKADIIKNFKNIEPS

-1249 IIYDKVTPETHYPLS
+1249 IIYNEVTPETHYPLS

-1315 DLVVNNALVALQRSG
+1315 DLVVNNALEALQRSG

-1364 LNATATAGE
+1364 LNATATVGE

-1398 FYEVASVKVNG
+1398 FYEVASV
-1409 VEVSESG
+1409 
-1416 GKYLYTLPADATS
+1416 T
-1429 VNIVVTTTQTAVVYE
+1429 
-1444 GNDLSANFSTQ
+1444 
-1455 GEVTSTGGAFG
+1455 
-1466 YDANRPNIDN
+1466 
-1476 AVITFAISAPD
+1476 
-1487 IGNIG
+1487 
-1492 ANSVKFGIRIYT
+1492 
-1504 LRTDNSAEPVADVV
+1504 
-1518 IGRHNGN
+1518 
-1525 WYVDV
+1525 
-1530 GLDFRSNW
+1530 
-1538 EQEYQLTEEQVNA
+1538 
-1551 VAKGA
+1551 
-1556 FTLAVVKEGQTYRVY
+1556 
-1571 ALSEDTYEYVDSFTA
+1571 
-1586 TSTNV
+1586 
-1591 NLRTIDLLCYNGNPQ
+1591 
-1606 IVTSGEF
+1606 
-1613 GVKEMTVYSG
+1613 
-1623 YSGYTGA
+1623 
-1630 QSDSELLAFLVDG
+1630 
-1643 KIGYRA
+1643 
-1649 SVSAGKGVTVN
+1649 
-1660 ELKNSYM
+1660 
-1667 PGETVVFTLTTEK
+1667 
-1680 FYEVASVKV
+1680 V

-1738 KISNTAGQLYNNN
+1738 KISNTAGQLYDNN

-1849 TEHRL
+1849 AEHRL
-1854 YAQNGDHFEYVASYT
+1854 YAQNGNHFEYVASYT

-1927 REYAGKGDDVTVKDF
+1927 REYAGKGDIQKNF
-1942 SDISSNGLKLV
+1942 SDIQSGTNNQ
-1953 GPIYDKGD
+1953 
-1961 HGGIYLDKSVIE
+1961 
-1973 AHFTIPS
+1973 
-1980 IKSIQGDLNVGFR
+1980 IQRPLYSCG
-1993 IYATDHN
+1993 DHN
-2000 NTNKGWPDIILGRRD
+2000 NSLSRVTVTSASL
-2015 GNWYLNIGNG
+2015 YLEDPSGITENGTRFGLRIYNRIGNATNNNLVADIVIARQGDGWRLDIGYG
-2025 IGNSVIST
+2025 IAIDSNHPST
-2033 AYQLSEWQIDAVE
+2033 AYTLSDAQLTALENGSLQIFIVQRGSTYTLYALDGETLDKVE
-2046 KGDLTILVVNDGI
+2046 AYTDNNNGTSVSAIDFVVNTNAT
-2059 RHALYAIDEGGFEK
+2059 ALERSGDRDCA
-2073 VKEYS
+2073 VK
-2078 DSNAAMIT
+2078 
-2086 FKSIDFLAWNG
+2086 
-2097 ANGTGTCGFT
+2097 GT
-2107 GLTVYGNFD
+2107 TVYGNFD
-2116 ETLSDEEL
+2116 ETLSDAEL
-2124 VELFA
+2124 VEFFA

>member
-1 MMKNNRTF
+1 MKNKRTL
-9 KALTFTLAAAALSG
+9 KVLTFTLAAAALSG

-56 SIALDGVLDESRY
+56 SIALDGVLNESRY

-196 FFPYAFLGAE
+196 FFPYAFLGTE

-358 LTAEQAASLSL
+358 LAAEQAASLSL
-369 IVNCGGAVYECAVDE
+369 IVNCGGAVYECAIDE

-541 QIAAVAAGSFKVL
+541 QLAAVAAGSFKVL

-595 HNPDGKGTGEFG
+595 HNPDGKGAGEFG

-617 AAEMTESEL
+617 ASEMTESEL

-639 QVTAEDASVEIE
+639 QVTAKDASVEIE

-671 LETKQVT
+671 LEAKQVT
-678 VNGEEIQGTDGAYT
+678 VNGEEIQGTDGVYT

-790 KTEGEGDFSVNFSQ
+790 KTDGEGDFSVNFSQ

-902 AADGQL
+902 AADGQF

-928 FEFAVEYVDDDA
+928 FEFAVGYVDDDA

-997 DLRANDAEALG
+997 DLKANDAEALG

-1166 EDANHL
+1166 KDANHL

-1195 SLYLEGFEDIRENG
+1195 SLYLEGFEDITENG

-1222 SNTNEFAFDVILAR
+1222 SNKNEFAFDVILAR

-1249 IIYDKVTPETHYPLS
+1249 IIYNEVTPETHYPLS
-1264 SAQLN
+1264 NAQLN

-1298 FVESFTCK
+1298 FVDSFTCT

-1315 DLVVNNALVALQRSG
+1315 DLVVNNDPVALQRSG

-1373 GVKITGVKNNYMAG
+1373 GVTVNGLKNSYMPG

-1398 FYEVASVKVNG
+1398 FYEVERVTVNG
-1409 VEVSESG
+1409 EEITASD
-1416 GKYLYTLPADATS
+1416 GKYSYTLPADATS
-1429 VNIVVTTTQTAVVYE
+1429 VNIVVTTTRLVGIYNGKGEIIRNFKDITA
-1444 GNDLSANFSTQ
+1444 GS
-1455 GEVTSTGGAFG
+1455 
-1466 YDANRPNIDN
+1466 
-1476 AVITFAISAPD
+1476 
-1487 IGNIG
+1487 
-1492 ANSVKFGIRIYT
+1492 NSVLGGVYSCS
-1504 LRTDNSAEPVADVV
+1504 DNSNALPSPSVTEIVLYGQTINAIKDNGTRFGLRLYNRQAGNASNQYCIDIVIARQSNVWCLDMGSDLVKDSNAPSTAYPLSDSQIRALMNGTFRVV
-1518 IGRHNGN
+1518 IIQEESKYYLYAENNGQFEF
-1525 WYVDV
+1525 V
-1530 GLDFRSNW
+1530 
-1538 EQEYQLTEEQVNA
+1538 E
-1551 VAKGA
+1551 
-1556 FTLAVVKEGQTYRVY
+1556 
-1571 ALSEDTYEYVDSFTA
+1571 SFTD
-1586 TSTNV
+1586 TK
-1591 NLRTIDLLCYNGNPQ
+1591 NG
-1606 IVTSGEF
+1606 
-1613 GVKEMTVYSG
+1613 
-1623 YSGYTGA
+1623 
-1630 QSDSELLAFLVDG
+1630 
-1643 KIGYRA
+1643 A
-1649 SVSAGKGVTVN
+1649 SVSAIDLIVN
-1660 ELKNSYM
+1660 
-1667 PGETVVFTLTTEK
+1667 T
-1680 FYEVASVKV
+1680 
-1689 NGEEIT
+1689 
-1695 ASGGKYSYTLPEN
+1695 
-1708 ATSVNIE
+1708 
-1715 VTTTQTAV
+1715 
-1723 VYEGKDNFSKNFNDT
+1723 
-1738 KISNTAGQLYNNN
+1738 
-1751 DNGGTFLAPAVFD
+1751 
-1764 ANFYA
+1764 
-1769 PQINSIPDNVR
+1769 
-1780 FGFRI
+1780 
-1785 YLKNAQGGGAF
+1785 
-1796 TVADVVIGKTSGN
+1796 GKTALERSG
-1809 WYLDIGYDLRGTQRN
+1809 DRDFG
-1824 NYRLSNEQIQS
+1824 
-1835 VAEGTFK
+1835 
-1842 VIVVKNG
+1842 VK
-1849 TEHRL
+1849 
-1854 YAQNGDHFEYVASYT
+1854 YT
-1869 DDDATMVSFNTIDL
+1869 
-1883 LVHNSEGKG
+1883 
-1892 VGEYGVHDM
+1892 
-1901 TVYGEYDATMSDSEL
+1901 TVYGDFSNELSHKALTELIFDSE
-1916 LAFLVDGKIGY
+1916 IGY
-1927 REYAGKGDDVTVKDF
+1927 REYAGKGDIQKNFGEIQSGT
-1942 SDISSNGLKLV
+1942 NNQ
-1953 GPIYDKGD
+1953 
-1961 HGGIYLDKSVIE
+1961 
-1973 AHFTIPS
+1973 
-1980 IKSIQGDLNVGFR
+1980 IQGPLYSCG
-1993 IYATDHN
+1993 DHN
-2000 NTNKGWPDIILGRRD
+2000 NSLSRVTVTSISL
-2015 GNWYLNIGNG
+2015 YLEDPSGITENGTRFGLRIYNRIGNATNNNLVADIVIARQEDGWRLDIGYG
-2025 IGNSVIST
+2025 IAIDNNHPST
-2033 AYQLSEWQIDAVE
+2033 AYTLSDAQLTALANGSLQIFIVQRGSTYTLYALDGGTLDKVE
-2046 KGDLTILVVNDGI
+2046 AYTDTKNGTSVSAIDFVVNTNAT
-2059 RHALYAIDEGGFEK
+2059 ALERSGDRDCA
-2073 VKEYS
+2073 VK
-2078 DSNAAMIT
+2078 
-2086 FKSIDFLAWNG
+2086 
-2097 ANGTGTCGFT
+2097 GT
-2107 GLTVYGNFD
+2107 TVYGNFD

>member
-108 AVFVNPDRSGS
+108 AVFVNSDRSGS

-196 FFPYAFLGAE
+196 FFPYAFLGTE

-311 AEVYIENGRSMLRI
+311 PEVYIENGRSMLRI

-369 IVNCGGAVYECAVDE
+369 IVNCGGAVYECAIDE

-541 QIAAVAAGSFKVL
+541 QIAAVAAGNFKVL

-617 AAEMTESEL
+617 ASEMTESEL

-639 QVTAEDASVEIE
+639 QVTAKDASVEIE

-760 LSAEGNTY
+760 LSAEGNAY

-962 KFGMHGVCM
+962 KFGMHGVSM

-997 DLRANDAEALG
+997 DLKANDAEALG

-1091 KAGETVTFSAATDK
+1091 KAGETVTFSASTDK

-1298 FVESFTCK
+1298 FVESFTCT

-1409 VEVSESG
+1409 E
-1416 GKYLYTLPADATS
+1416 
-1429 VNIVVTTTQTAVVYE
+1429 
-1444 GNDLSANFSTQ
+1444 
-1455 GEVTSTGGAFG
+1455 
-1466 YDANRPNIDN
+1466 
-1476 AVITFAISAPD
+1476 VIT
-1487 IGNIG
+1487 
-1492 ANSVKFGIRIYT
+1492 V
-1504 LRTDNSAEPVADVV
+1504 
-1518 IGRHNGN
+1518 
-1525 WYVDV
+1525 
-1530 GLDFRSNW
+1530 
-1538 EQEYQLTEEQVNA
+1538 
-1551 VAKGA
+1551 
-1556 FTLAVVKEGQTYRVY
+1556 
-1571 ALSEDTYEYVDSFTA
+1571 
-1586 TSTNV
+1586 
-1591 NLRTIDLLCYNGNPQ
+1591 
-1606 IVTSGEF
+1606 
-1613 GVKEMTVYSG
+1613 
-1623 YSGYTGA
+1623 
-1630 QSDSELLAFLVDG
+1630 
-1643 KIGYRA
+1643 
-1649 SVSAGKGVTVN
+1649 
-1660 ELKNSYM
+1660 
-1667 PGETVVFTLTTEK
+1667 
-1680 FYEVASVKV
+1680 
-1689 NGEEIT
+1689 
-1695 ASGGKYSYTLPEN
+1695 SGGKYSYTLPEN

-1849 TEHRL
+1849 AEHRL

>member
-196 FFPYAFLGAE
+196 FFPYAFLGTE

-369 IVNCGGAVYECAVDE
+369 IVNCGGAVYECAIDE

-412 HGDLTAD
+412 DGDLTAD

-429 LSADILTGKEDF
+429 LSADILTGKENF
-441 VKRFEETKISNT
+441 VKLFEETKISNT

-639 QVTAEDASVEIE
+639 QVTAKDASVEIE

-671 LETKQVT
+671 LEAKQVT

-997 DLRANDAEALG
+997 DLKANDAEALG

-1105 FHAVTGAIVNGSSI
+1105 FHAVTGATVNGSSI

-1298 FVESFTCK
+1298 FVESFTCT

-1409 VEVSESG
+1409 E
-1416 GKYLYTLPADATS
+1416 
-1429 VNIVVTTTQTAVVYE
+1429 
-1444 GNDLSANFSTQ
+1444 
-1455 GEVTSTGGAFG
+1455 
-1466 YDANRPNIDN
+1466 
-1476 AVITFAISAPD
+1476 VIT
-1487 IGNIG
+1487 
-1492 ANSVKFGIRIYT
+1492 V
-1504 LRTDNSAEPVADVV
+1504 
-1518 IGRHNGN
+1518 
-1525 WYVDV
+1525 
-1530 GLDFRSNW
+1530 
-1538 EQEYQLTEEQVNA
+1538 
-1551 VAKGA
+1551 
-1556 FTLAVVKEGQTYRVY
+1556 
-1571 ALSEDTYEYVDSFTA
+1571 
-1586 TSTNV
+1586 
-1591 NLRTIDLLCYNGNPQ
+1591 
-1606 IVTSGEF
+1606 
-1613 GVKEMTVYSG
+1613 
-1623 YSGYTGA
+1623 
-1630 QSDSELLAFLVDG
+1630 
-1643 KIGYRA
+1643 
-1649 SVSAGKGVTVN
+1649 
-1660 ELKNSYM
+1660 
-1667 PGETVVFTLTTEK
+1667 
-1680 FYEVASVKV
+1680 
-1689 NGEEIT
+1689 
-1695 ASGGKYSYTLPEN
+1695 SGGKYSYTLPEN

-1849 TEHRL
+1849 AEHRL

-1973 AHFTIPS
+1973 AHFTMPS

>member
-196 FFPYAFLGAE
+196 FFPYAFLGTE

-369 IVNCGGAVYECAVDE
+369 IVNCGGAVYECAIDE

-412 HGDLTAD
+412 HGELTAD

-458 DNKDHN
+458 DNKDHS

-541 QIAAVAAGSFKVL
+541 QIAAVAAGNFKVL

-902 AADGQL
+902 AAKGQL

-997 DLRANDAEALG
+997 DLKANDAEALG

-1166 EDANHL
+1166 KDANHL

-1264 SAQLN
+1264 SAQLE

-1298 FVESFTCK
+1298 FVESFTCT

-1358 LERDVA
+1358 LECDVA

-1387 ETVEFTLTTEK
+1387 ETLEFTLTTEK
-1398 FYEVASVKVNG
+1398 FYEV
-1409 VEVSESG
+1409 E
-1416 GKYLYTLPADATS
+1416 
-1429 VNIVVTTTQTAVVYE
+1429 
-1444 GNDLSANFSTQ
+1444 
-1455 GEVTSTGGAFG
+1455 
-1466 YDANRPNIDN
+1466 
-1476 AVITFAISAPD
+1476 
-1487 IGNIG
+1487 
-1492 ANSVKFGIRIYT
+1492 
-1504 LRTDNSAEPVADVV
+1504 
-1518 IGRHNGN
+1518 
-1525 WYVDV
+1525 
-1530 GLDFRSNW
+1530 
-1538 EQEYQLTEEQVNA
+1538 
-1551 VAKGA
+1551 
-1556 FTLAVVKEGQTYRVY
+1556 
-1571 ALSEDTYEYVDSFTA
+1571 
-1586 TSTNV
+1586 
-1591 NLRTIDLLCYNGNPQ
+1591 
-1606 IVTSGEF
+1606 
-1613 GVKEMTVYSG
+1613 
-1623 YSGYTGA
+1623 
-1630 QSDSELLAFLVDG
+1630 
-1643 KIGYRA
+1643 
-1649 SVSAGKGVTVN
+1649 
-1660 ELKNSYM
+1660 
-1667 PGETVVFTLTTEK
+1667 
-1680 FYEVASVKV
+1680 SVKV

-1849 TEHRL
+1849 AEHRL

-1869 DDDATMVSFNTIDL
+1869 DDDATMVSFSTIDLLVHNSEGKGVGEYGVHDMTVYGEYDATMSDSELLAFLVDGKIGYRASVSAGEGVKITGVKNNYMAGETLEFTLTTEKFYEVESVKVNGEEITASGGKYSYTLPENATSVNIEVTTTQTAVVYEGKDNFSKNFNDTKISNTAGQLYNNNDNGGTFLAPAVFDANFYAPQINSIPDNVRFGFRIYLKNAQGGGAFTVADVVIGKTSGNWYLDIGYDLRGTQRNNYRLSNEQIQSVAEGTFKVIVVKNGAEHRLYAQNGDHFEYVASYTDDDATMVSFSTIDL

-1942 SDISSNGLKLV
+1942 SDGSISSSGLK
-1953 GPIYDKGD
+1953 
-1961 HGGIYLDKSVIE
+1961 
-1973 AHFTIPS
+1973 T
-1980 IKSIQGDLNVGFR
+1980 
-1993 IYATDHN
+1993 
-2000 NTNKGWPDIILGRRD
+2000 
-2015 GNWYLNIGNG
+2015 
-2025 IGNSVIST
+2025 
-2033 AYQLSEWQIDAVE
+2033 
-2046 KGDLTILVVNDGI
+2046 
-2059 RHALYAIDEGGFEK
+2059 
-2073 VKEYS
+2073 
-2078 DSNAAMIT
+2078 
-2086 FKSIDFLAWNG
+2086 
-2097 ANGTGTCGFT
+2097 
-2107 GLTVYGNFD
+2107 FD

>member
-1 MMKNNRTF
+1 MKNKRTL
-9 KALTFTLAAAALSG
+9 KVLTFTLAAAALSG

-56 SIALDGVLDESRY
+56 SIALDGVLNESRY

-143 DLTPGLDQVA
+143 DLTPGLDLVA

-158 GGAFQSM
+158 GGAFQNM

-196 FFPYAFLGAE
+196 FFPYAFLGTE

-369 IVNCGGAVYECAVDE
+369 IVNCGGAVYECAIDE

-412 HGDLTAD
+412 HGELTAD

-429 LSADILTGKEDF
+429 LSADILTGKENF

-541 QIAAVAAGSFKVL
+541 QIAAVAAGNFKVL

-790 KTEGEGDFSVNFSQ
+790 KTEWEGDFSVNFSQ

-902 AADGQL
+902 AADGQF

-940 TMVTFDSIVLL
+940 TMITFDSIVLL

-997 DLRANDAEALG
+997 DLKANDAEALG

-1045 EGVYSWT
+1045 DGVYSWT
-1052 VPEDATALEIKIT
+1052 VPEDATDLEIKIT

-1166 EDANHL
+1166 KDANHL

-1195 SLYLEGFEDIRENG
+1195 SLYLEGFEDITENG
-1209 TRFGLRIYNRKAG
+1209 TRFGLRIYNRTAG

-1236 QDDVWCLDMGSNN
+1236 QDDVWCLDMGSKN
-1249 IIYDKVTPETHYPLS
+1249 IIYNEVEPETHYPLS

-1398 FYEVASVKVNG
+1398 FYEVERVTVNG
-1409 VEVSESG
+1409 VEVTESG
-1416 GKYLYTLPADATS
+1416 GKYSYTLPTDATS
-1429 VNIVVTTTQTAVVYE
+1429 VNIKVTTTQTAVVYE
-1444 GNDLSANFSTQ
+1444 GKDLSANFSAQ
-1455 GEVTSTGGAFG
+1455 EEEVTSKGGAFG

-1487 IGNIG
+1487 IGNIS
-1492 ANSVKFGIRIYT
+1492 ADKVKFGIRIYT

-1525 WYVDV
+1525 WYADV
-1530 GLDFRSNW
+1530 GLDLRNNW
-1538 EQEYQLTEEQVNA
+1538 EQKYQLTAEQVND

-1586 TSTNV
+1586 TSSNV
-1591 NLRTIDLLCYNGNPQ
+1591 NLRTIDLLCYNGKTQ

-1649 SVSAGKGVTVN
+1649 SVSAGEGVTVN
-1660 ELKNSYM
+1660 GLKNSYM
-1667 PGETVVFTLTTEK
+1667 PGETVEFTLTTEK
-1680 FYEVASVKV
+1680 FYKVASVTV
-1689 NGEEIT
+1689 NDVEVRE
-1695 ASGGKYSYTLPEN
+1695 SGGKYSYTLPEN

-1723 VYEGKDNFSKNFNDT
+1723 VYEGKDLSANFST
-1738 KISNTAGQLYNNN
+1738 QREVTST
-1751 DNGGTFLAPAVFD
+1751 GGVFGYD
-1764 ANFYA
+1764 ANRPKIDNAVITFAISA
-1769 PQINSIPDNVR
+1769 PDIGNISADKVK
-1780 FGFRI
+1780 FGIRI
-1785 YLKNAQGGGAF
+1785 YTLRTDNSAEP
-1796 TVADVVIGKTSGN
+1796 VADVVIGRHNGN
-1809 WYLDIGYDLRGTQRN
+1809 WYADVGLDLRN
-1824 NYRLSNEQIQS
+1824 NWEQKYQLTAEQVND
-1835 VAEGTFK
+1835 VAKGAFTLA
-1842 VIVVKNG
+1842 VVKEG
-1849 TEHRL
+1849 QTYRV
-1854 YAQNGDHFEYVASYT
+1854 YALSEDTYEYVDSFT
-1869 DDDATMVSFNTIDL
+1869 ATSSNVNLRTIDL
-1883 LVHNSEGKG
+1883 LCYNGKTQIVTSGEFG
-1892 VGEYGVHDM
+1892 VKEM
-1901 TVYGEYDATMSDSEL
+1901 TIYSGYSGYTGAQSDSEL

-1927 REYAGKGDDVTVKDF
+1927 REYA
-1942 SDISSNGLKLV
+1942 
-1953 GPIYDKGD
+1953 
-1961 HGGIYLDKSVIE
+1961 E
-1973 AHFTIPS
+1973 
-1980 IKSIQGDLNVGFR
+1980 
-1993 IYATDHN
+1993 
-2000 NTNKGWPDIILGRRD
+2000 
-2015 GNWYLNIGNG
+2015 
-2025 IGNSVIST
+2025 
-2033 AYQLSEWQIDAVE
+2033 
-2046 KGDLTILVVNDGI
+2046 
-2059 RHALYAIDEGGFEK
+2059 
-2073 VKEYS
+2073 
-2078 DSNAAMIT
+2078 
-2086 FKSIDFLAWNG
+2086 
-2097 ANGTGTCGFT
+2097 
-2107 GLTVYGNFD
+2107 
-2116 ETLSDEEL
+2116 
-2124 VELFA
+2124 
-2129 GSNAE
+2129 

>member
-196 FFPYAFLGAE
+196 FFPYAFLGTE

-369 IVNCGGAVYECAVDE
+369 IVNCGGAVYECAIDE

-541 QIAAVAAGSFKVL
+541 QIAAVAAGNFKVL

-902 AADGQL
+902 AADGQF

-997 DLRANDAEALG
+997 DLKANDAEALG

-1249 IIYDKVTPETHYPLS
+1249 IIYNEVTPETHYPLS

-1398 FYEVASVKVNG
+1398 FYEVASV
-1409 VEVSESG
+1409 
-1416 GKYLYTLPADATS
+1416 T
-1429 VNIVVTTTQTAVVYE
+1429 
-1444 GNDLSANFSTQ
+1444 
-1455 GEVTSTGGAFG
+1455 
-1466 YDANRPNIDN
+1466 
-1476 AVITFAISAPD
+1476 
-1487 IGNIG
+1487 
-1492 ANSVKFGIRIYT
+1492 
-1504 LRTDNSAEPVADVV
+1504 
-1518 IGRHNGN
+1518 
-1525 WYVDV
+1525 
-1530 GLDFRSNW
+1530 
-1538 EQEYQLTEEQVNA
+1538 
-1551 VAKGA
+1551 
-1556 FTLAVVKEGQTYRVY
+1556 
-1571 ALSEDTYEYVDSFTA
+1571 
-1586 TSTNV
+1586 
-1591 NLRTIDLLCYNGNPQ
+1591 
-1606 IVTSGEF
+1606 
-1613 GVKEMTVYSG
+1613 
-1623 YSGYTGA
+1623 
-1630 QSDSELLAFLVDG
+1630 
-1643 KIGYRA
+1643 
-1649 SVSAGKGVTVN
+1649 
-1660 ELKNSYM
+1660 
-1667 PGETVVFTLTTEK
+1667 
-1680 FYEVASVKV
+1680 V

-1738 KISNTAGQLYNNN
+1738 KISHTAGLLYNNK

-1849 TEHRL
+1849 AEHRL

-1927 REYAGKGDDVTVKDF
+1927 REYAGKGDIQKNF
-1942 SDISSNGLKLV
+1942 SDIQSGTNNQ
-1953 GPIYDKGD
+1953 
-1961 HGGIYLDKSVIE
+1961 
-1973 AHFTIPS
+1973 
-1980 IKSIQGDLNVGFR
+1980 IQRPLYSCG
-1993 IYATDHN
+1993 DHN
-2000 NTNKGWPDIILGRRD
+2000 NSLSRVTVTSASL
-2015 GNWYLNIGNG
+2015 YLEDPSGITENGTRFGLRIYNRIGNATNNNLVADIVIARQGNGWRLDIGYG
-2025 IGNSVIST
+2025 IAINSNQPST
-2033 AYQLSEWQIDAVE
+2033 AYTLSDAQLTALENGSLQIFIVQRGSTYTLYALDGETLDKVE
-2046 KGDLTILVVNDGI
+2046 AYTDNNNGTSVSAIDFVVNTNAT
-2059 RHALYAIDEGGFEK
+2059 ALERSGDRDCA
-2073 VKEYS
+2073 VK
-2078 DSNAAMIT
+2078 
-2086 FKSIDFLAWNG
+2086 
-2097 ANGTGTCGFT
+2097 GT
-2107 GLTVYGNFD
+2107 TVYGNFD

>member
-1 MMKNNRTF
+1 MMKYKRTF
-9 KALTFTLAAAALSG
+9 KVLTFTLAAAALSG

-241 SGYSWSDP
+241 SGYSWSNP

-311 AEVYIENGRSMLRI
+311 EEVYIENGRSMLRI

-369 IVNCGGAVYECAVDE
+369 IVNCGGAVYECTIGED
-384 KGSYLADIPEGEYTA
+384 GSYLADIPEGEYTA

-412 HGDLTAD
+412 DGELTAD

-429 LSADILTGKEDF
+429 LSADILTGKENF

-516 AGSWYLDIGYDLRSR
+516 AGSWYLDIGYDLCSR

-541 QIAAVAAGSFKVL
+541 QLAAVAAGSFKVL

-715 LPEVEDGGATV
+715 LPEVVDGGATV

-752 GVRVNGEL
+752 GVKVNGEL

-902 AADGQL
+902 AAKGQL

-928 FEFAVEYVDDDA
+928 FEFAVGYVDDDA

-962 KFGMHGVCM
+962 KFGMHGVSM

-997 DLRANDAEALG
+997 DLKANDAEALG

-1130 KETDRT
+1130 KEADRT

-1195 SLYLEGFEDIRENG
+1195 SLYLEGFEDITENG

-1222 SNTNEFAFDVILAR
+1222 SNKNEFAFDVILAR
-1236 QDDVWCLDMGSNN
+1236 QYDVWCLDMGSNN
-1249 IIYDKVTPETHYPLS
+1249 IIYNEVTPETHYPLS

-1298 FVESFTCK
+1298 FVESFTCT

-1387 ETVEFTLTTEK
+1387 ETVEFTLKTEK
-1398 FYEVASVKVNG
+1398 FYEVASV
-1409 VEVSESG
+1409 
-1416 GKYLYTLPADATS
+1416 T
-1429 VNIVVTTTQTAVVYE
+1429 
-1444 GNDLSANFSTQ
+1444 
-1455 GEVTSTGGAFG
+1455 
-1466 YDANRPNIDN
+1466 
-1476 AVITFAISAPD
+1476 
-1487 IGNIG
+1487 
-1492 ANSVKFGIRIYT
+1492 
-1504 LRTDNSAEPVADVV
+1504 
-1518 IGRHNGN
+1518 
-1525 WYVDV
+1525 
-1530 GLDFRSNW
+1530 
-1538 EQEYQLTEEQVNA
+1538 
-1551 VAKGA
+1551 
-1556 FTLAVVKEGQTYRVY
+1556 
-1571 ALSEDTYEYVDSFTA
+1571 
-1586 TSTNV
+1586 
-1591 NLRTIDLLCYNGNPQ
+1591 
-1606 IVTSGEF
+1606 
-1613 GVKEMTVYSG
+1613 
-1623 YSGYTGA
+1623 
-1630 QSDSELLAFLVDG
+1630 
-1643 KIGYRA
+1643 
-1649 SVSAGKGVTVN
+1649 
-1660 ELKNSYM
+1660 
-1667 PGETVVFTLTTEK
+1667 
-1680 FYEVASVKV
+1680 V
-1689 NGEEIT
+1689 NGEVIT

-1738 KISNTAGQLYNNN
+1738 KISNTAGQLYNNK

-1824 NYRLSNEQIQS
+1824 NYRLNNEQIQS
-1835 VAEGTFK
+1835 VAEGAFK

-1849 TEHRL
+1849 AEHRL

-1942 SDISSNGLKLV
+1942 SDISSNGLKTV

-1973 AHFTIPS
+1973 AHFTMPS
-1980 IKSIQGDLNVGFR
+1980 IKSIQGNLNVGFR

-2015 GNWYLNIGNG
+2015 GNWYLNIGGG
-2025 IGNSVIST
+2025 IGDYVIST
-2033 AYQLSEWQIDAVE
+2033 AYQLSGWQIDAVE

-2059 RHALYAIDEGGFEK
+2059 RHALYALDEGGFEK
-2073 VKEYS
+2073 VNEYS

-2097 ANGTGTCGFT
+2097 ANGTGACRFYRTYRLREF
-2107 GLTVYGNFD
+2107 
-2116 ETLSDEEL
+2116 
-2124 VELFA
+2124 
-2129 GSNAE
+2129 

>member
-36 PDDPPYDFE
+36 SDDPPYDFE

-196 FFPYAFLGAE
+196 FFPYAFLGTE

-358 LTAEQAASLSL
+358 LAAEQAASLSL
-369 IVNCGGAVYECAVDE
+369 IVNCGGAVYECAIDE

-541 QIAAVAAGSFKVL
+541 QLAAVAAGSFKVL

-595 HNPDGKGTGEFG
+595 HNPDGKGAGEFG

-617 AAEMTESEL
+617 ASEMTESEL

-639 QVTAEDASVEIE
+639 QVTAKDASVEIE

-671 LETKQVT
+671 LEAKQVT
-678 VNGEEIQGTDGAYT
+678 VNGEEIQGTDGVYT

-790 KTEGEGDFSVNFSQ
+790 KTDGEGDFSVNFSQ

-902 AADGQL
+902 AADGQF

-928 FEFAVEYVDDDA
+928 FEFAVGYVDDDA

-997 DLRANDAEALG
+997 DLKANDAEALG

-1151 GKADIIKNFKDIEPS
+1151 GKADIIKNFKNIEPS

-1195 SLYLEGFEDIRENG
+1195 SLYLEGFEDITENG
-1209 TRFGLRIYNRKAG
+1209 TRFGLRIYNRTAG

-1236 QDDVWCLDMGSNN
+1236 QDDVWCLDMGSKN
-1249 IIYDKVTPETHYPLS
+1249 IIYNEVEPETHYPLS

-1409 VEVSESG
+1409 E
-1416 GKYLYTLPADATS
+1416 
-1429 VNIVVTTTQTAVVYE
+1429 
-1444 GNDLSANFSTQ
+1444 
-1455 GEVTSTGGAFG
+1455 
-1466 YDANRPNIDN
+1466 
-1476 AVITFAISAPD
+1476 VIT
-1487 IGNIG
+1487 
-1492 ANSVKFGIRIYT
+1492 V
-1504 LRTDNSAEPVADVV
+1504 
-1518 IGRHNGN
+1518 
-1525 WYVDV
+1525 
-1530 GLDFRSNW
+1530 
-1538 EQEYQLTEEQVNA
+1538 
-1551 VAKGA
+1551 
-1556 FTLAVVKEGQTYRVY
+1556 
-1571 ALSEDTYEYVDSFTA
+1571 
-1586 TSTNV
+1586 
-1591 NLRTIDLLCYNGNPQ
+1591 
-1606 IVTSGEF
+1606 
-1613 GVKEMTVYSG
+1613 
-1623 YSGYTGA
+1623 
-1630 QSDSELLAFLVDG
+1630 
-1643 KIGYRA
+1643 
-1649 SVSAGKGVTVN
+1649 
-1660 ELKNSYM
+1660 
-1667 PGETVVFTLTTEK
+1667 
-1680 FYEVASVKV
+1680 
-1689 NGEEIT
+1689 
-1695 ASGGKYSYTLPEN
+1695 SGGKYSYTLPEN

-1715 VTTTQTAV
+1715 VTTKRLVSIYNGKGEIIRNFKDITAESSSILGGVYSCSDNSNALPSPSVTEIVLYGQTIDTITENGTRFGLRLYNRQAGDDKNQYCIDIV
-1723 VYEGKDNFSKNFNDT
+1723 IARQNNVWCLDMGSDLVKD
-1738 KISNTAGQLYNNN
+1738 SNTPSTAYPLNESQIQALMN
-1751 DNGGTFLAPAVFD
+1751 GTF
-1764 ANFYA
+1764 
-1769 PQINSIPDNVR
+1769 R
-1780 FGFRI
+1780 
-1785 YLKNAQGGGAF
+1785 
-1796 TVADVVIGKTSGN
+1796 VVIIQEESKYYLYAENNGQFEFVESFTDTNNGISVSAIDLIVNTGKTALERSGN
-1809 WYLDIGYDLRGTQRN
+1809 RDFG
-1824 NYRLSNEQIQS
+1824 
-1835 VAEGTFK
+1835 
-1842 VIVVKNG
+1842 VKS
-1849 TEHRL
+1849 T
-1854 YAQNGDHFEYVASYT
+1854 
-1869 DDDATMVSFNTIDL
+1869 
-1883 LVHNSEGKG
+1883 
-1892 VGEYGVHDM
+1892 
-1901 TVYGEYDATMSDSEL
+1901 TVYGNFTNGLSHEGLMELIFDSE
-1916 LAFLVDGKIGY
+1916 IGY
-1927 REYAGKGDDVTVKDF
+1927 REYAGKGDIQKNFKDIL
-1942 SDISSNGLKLV
+1942 SGTNNQ
-1953 GPIYDKGD
+1953 
-1961 HGGIYLDKSVIE
+1961 
-1973 AHFTIPS
+1973 
-1980 IKSIQGDLNVGFR
+1980 IQGPLYSCG
-1993 IYATDHN
+1993 DHN
-2000 NTNKGWPDIILGRRD
+2000 NSLSRVTVTSVSL
-2015 GNWYLNIGNG
+2015 YLADPSGITENGTRFGLRIYNRIGNATNNNLVADIVIARQEDGWRLDIGYG
-2025 IGNSVIST
+2025 IAIDNNQPST
-2033 AYQLSEWQIDAVE
+2033 AYTLSDAQLTALANGSLKIFIVQRGSTYTLYALDGKTLEKVEAYTDNKNGTSVSAIDF
-2046 KGDLTILVVNDGI
+2046 VVNTG
-2059 RHALYAIDEGGFEK
+2059 ALALKRSGDRDCA
-2073 VKEYS
+2073 VK
-2078 DSNAAMIT
+2078 
-2086 FKSIDFLAWNG
+2086 
-2097 ANGTGTCGFT
+2097 GT
-2107 GLTVYGNFD
+2107 TVYGNFD

>member
-23 AIACAACSNDTYL
+23 AIACASCSNDTYL

-196 FFPYAFLGAE
+196 FFPYAFLGTE

-369 IVNCGGAVYECAVDE
+369 IVNCGGAVYECAIDE
-384 KGSYLADIPEGEYTA
+384 KGSYHADIPEGEYTA

-412 HGDLTAD
+412 HGELTAD

-429 LSADILTGKEDF
+429 LSADILTGKENF

-582 ASMVSFS
+582 ANMVSFS

-595 HNPDGKGTGEFG
+595 HNPDGKGAGEFG

-617 AAEMTESEL
+617 ASEMTESEL

-671 LETKQVT
+671 LEAKQVT

-752 GVRVNGEL
+752 GVKVNGEL

-861 VADVVIARANGSWW
+861 VADVVIARAKGSWW

-902 AADGQL
+902 AAKGQL

-997 DLRANDAEALG
+997 DLKANDAEALG

-1013 AAGETLQFTAAAADD
+1013 EAGETLQFTAAAADD

-1195 SLYLEGFEDIRENG
+1195 SLYLEGFEDITENG

-1278 AILQNGS
+1278 TILQNGS

-1298 FVESFTCK
+1298 FVESFTCT

-1364 LNATATAGE
+1364 LNATATAGK
-1373 GVKITGVKNNYMAG
+1373 GVTITGVKNNYMAG

-1409 VEVSESG
+1409 E
-1416 GKYLYTLPADATS
+1416 
-1429 VNIVVTTTQTAVVYE
+1429 
-1444 GNDLSANFSTQ
+1444 
-1455 GEVTSTGGAFG
+1455 
-1466 YDANRPNIDN
+1466 
-1476 AVITFAISAPD
+1476 VIT
-1487 IGNIG
+1487 
-1492 ANSVKFGIRIYT
+1492 V
-1504 LRTDNSAEPVADVV
+1504 
-1518 IGRHNGN
+1518 
-1525 WYVDV
+1525 
-1530 GLDFRSNW
+1530 
-1538 EQEYQLTEEQVNA
+1538 
-1551 VAKGA
+1551 
-1556 FTLAVVKEGQTYRVY
+1556 
-1571 ALSEDTYEYVDSFTA
+1571 
-1586 TSTNV
+1586 
-1591 NLRTIDLLCYNGNPQ
+1591 
-1606 IVTSGEF
+1606 
-1613 GVKEMTVYSG
+1613 
-1623 YSGYTGA
+1623 
-1630 QSDSELLAFLVDG
+1630 
-1643 KIGYRA
+1643 
-1649 SVSAGKGVTVN
+1649 
-1660 ELKNSYM
+1660 
-1667 PGETVVFTLTTEK
+1667 
-1680 FYEVASVKV
+1680 
-1689 NGEEIT
+1689 
-1695 ASGGKYSYTLPEN
+1695 SGGKYSYTLPEN

-1715 VTTTQTAV
+1715 VTTTRLVSIYNGKGEIIRNFKDITAGSNSVLGGVYSCSDNSNALPSPSVTEIVLYGQTINAI
-1723 VYEGKDNFSKNFNDT
+1723 KDNGTRF
-1738 KISNTAGQLYNNN
+1738 GLRLYNRQAGNASN
-1751 DNGGTFLAPAVFD
+1751 QYCIDIVIARQSNVWCLDMGSDLVKDSNAPSTAYPLSDSQIWALMNGTF
-1764 ANFYA
+1764 
-1769 PQINSIPDNVR
+1769 R
-1780 FGFRI
+1780 
-1785 YLKNAQGGGAF
+1785 
-1796 TVADVVIGKTSGN
+1796 VVIIQEESKYYLYAENNGQFEFVESFTDTENGTSVSAIDLIVNTGKTALECSG
-1809 WYLDIGYDLRGTQRN
+1809 DRDFG
-1824 NYRLSNEQIQS
+1824 
-1835 VAEGTFK
+1835 
-1842 VIVVKNG
+1842 VK
-1849 TEHRL
+1849 
-1854 YAQNGDHFEYVASYT
+1854 YT
-1869 DDDATMVSFNTIDL
+1869 
-1883 LVHNSEGKG
+1883 
-1892 VGEYGVHDM
+1892 
-1901 TVYGEYDATMSDSEL
+1901 TVYGDFSNELSHKALTELIFDSE
-1916 LAFLVDGKIGY
+1916 IGY

-1942 SDISSNGLKLV
+1942 SDGSISSNELKTV

-1973 AHFTIPS
+1973 AHFTMPS

-2000 NTNKGWPDIILGRRD
+2000 NTNKGWPDIILGRED
-2015 GNWYLNIGNG
+2015 SNWYLNIGGG

-2033 AYQLSEWQIDAVE
+2033 AYQLSGWQIDAVE

-2059 RHALYAIDEGGFEK
+2059 RHALYALDEGGFEK
-2073 VKEYS
+2073 VNEYS
-2078 DSNAAMIT
+2078 DHNAAMIT

>member
-369 IVNCGGAVYECAVDE
+369 IVNCGGAVYECAIDE

-412 HGDLTAD
+412 HGELTAD

-458 DNKDHN
+458 DNKDHS

-541 QIAAVAAGSFKVL
+541 QLAAVAAGSFKVL

-607 MRGTRVYANY
+607 MRGTRVYANN

-715 LPEVEDGGATV
+715 LPEIEDGGATV

-752 GVRVNGEL
+752 GVKVNGEL

-778 LVIFVETETLAQ
+778 LAIFVETETLAQ

-902 AADGQL
+902 AAKGKL

-928 FEFAVEYVDDDA
+928 FEYAVEYVDDDA

-962 KFGMHGVCM
+962 KFGMHGVSM

-997 DLRANDAEALG
+997 DLKANDAEALG

-1045 EGVYSWT
+1045 DGVYSWT
-1052 VPEDATALEIKIT
+1052 VPEDATDLEIKIT

-1091 KAGETVTFSAATDK
+1091 KVGETVTFSAATDK

-1151 GKADIIKNFKDIEPS
+1151 GKADIIKNFKNIEPS

-1195 SLYLEGFEDIRENG
+1195 SLYLEGFEDITENG

-1236 QDDVWCLDMGSNN
+1236 QDDVWCLDMGNNN
-1249 IIYDKVTPETHYPLS
+1249 IIFDEVTPVTHYPLS

-1298 FVESFTCK
+1298 FVESFTCT

-1315 DLVVNNALVALQRSG
+1315 DLVVNNDPVALERSG

-1364 LNATATAGE
+1364 LNATATAGK
-1373 GVKITGVKNNYMAG
+1373 GVTITGVKNSYMAG

-1398 FYEVASVKVNG
+1398 FYKVASVKVNG
-1409 VEVSESG
+1409 VEVSE
-1416 GKYLYTLPADATS
+1416 
-1429 VNIVVTTTQTAVVYE
+1429 
-1444 GNDLSANFSTQ
+1444 
-1455 GEVTSTGGAFG
+1455 
-1466 YDANRPNIDN
+1466 
-1476 AVITFAISAPD
+1476 
-1487 IGNIG
+1487 
-1492 ANSVKFGIRIYT
+1492 
-1504 LRTDNSAEPVADVV
+1504 
-1518 IGRHNGN
+1518 
-1525 WYVDV
+1525 
-1530 GLDFRSNW
+1530 
-1538 EQEYQLTEEQVNA
+1538 
-1551 VAKGA
+1551 
-1556 FTLAVVKEGQTYRVY
+1556 
-1571 ALSEDTYEYVDSFTA
+1571 
-1586 TSTNV
+1586 
-1591 NLRTIDLLCYNGNPQ
+1591 
-1606 IVTSGEF
+1606 
-1613 GVKEMTVYSG
+1613 
-1623 YSGYTGA
+1623 
-1630 QSDSELLAFLVDG
+1630 
-1643 KIGYRA
+1643 
-1649 SVSAGKGVTVN
+1649 
-1660 ELKNSYM
+1660 
-1667 PGETVVFTLTTEK
+1667 
-1680 FYEVASVKV
+1680 
-1689 NGEEIT
+1689 
-1695 ASGGKYSYTLPEN
+1695 SGGKYSYTLPEN

-1715 VTTTQTAV
+1715 VTTTRLVSIYNGKGEIIRNFKDIAAESSSSLGGVYSCSDNSNALPSPSVTEIVLYGQTIDAI
-1723 VYEGKDNFSKNFNDT
+1723 KDN
-1738 KISNTAGQLYNNN
+1738 
-1751 DNGGTFLAPAVFD
+1751 GT
-1764 ANFYA
+1764 
-1769 PQINSIPDNVR
+1769 R
-1780 FGFRI
+1780 FGFRL
-1785 YLKNAQGGGAF
+1785 YNRQAGNAYNQYCIDIVIARQSNVWCLDMGSDLVKDSNAPSTAYPLSDSQIRALMNGTF
-1796 TVADVVIGKTSGN
+1796 RVVIIQEESKY
-1809 WYLDIGYDLRGTQRN
+1809 YLYAEN
-1824 NYRLSNEQIQS
+1824 NGQFEFVESF
-1835 VAEGTFK
+1835 TDT
-1842 VIVVKNG
+1842 KNG
-1849 TEHRL
+1849 T
-1854 YAQNGDHFEYVASYT
+1854 S
-1869 DDDATMVSFNTIDL
+1869 VSAIDL
-1883 LVHNSEGKG
+1883 IVNTRKTALELSGDRDFG
-1892 VGEYGVHDM
+1892 VKYT
-1901 TVYGEYDATMSDSEL
+1901 TVYGDFSNELSHKALTELIFDSE
-1916 LAFLVDGKIGY
+1916 IGY
-1927 REYAGKGDDVTVKDF
+1927 REYAGKGDIQKNF
-1942 SDISSNGLKLV
+1942 RDIQSETDQRQ
-1953 GPIYDKGD
+1953 GPLYSCG
-1961 HGGIYLDKSVIE
+1961 
-1973 AHFTIPS
+1973 
-1980 IKSIQGDLNVGFR
+1980 
-1993 IYATDHN
+1993 DHN
-2000 NTNKGWPDIILGRRD
+2000 NSLSRVTVTSASL
-2015 GNWYLNIGNG
+2015 YLEDPSGITENGTRFGLRIYNRIGNATNNNLVADIVIARQGDGWRLDIGYG
-2025 IGNSVIST
+2025 IAINSNQPST
-2033 AYQLSEWQIDAVE
+2033 AYTLSDAQLTALENGSLQIFIVQRGSTYTLYALDGETLEKVE
-2046 KGDLTILVVNDGI
+2046 AYTDTKNGTSVSAIDFVVNTNAT
-2059 RHALYAIDEGGFEK
+2059 ALERSGERDCA
-2073 VKEYS
+2073 VK
-2078 DSNAAMIT
+2078 
-2086 FKSIDFLAWNG
+2086 
-2097 ANGTGTCGFT
+2097 GT
-2107 GLTVYGNFD
+2107 TVYGNFD